1 MTHRFRFTCTR
12 LLPACALAAL
22 LVGPPGFAPSANAAD
37 VTYPGS
43 NLDKGPL
50 WNIDNSLF
58 PAGSLSD
65 NVVTINSGNVGGD
78 VYGNDVDAAFSPVS
92 NNTVILSGGSVGGDI
107 LGGANNGAVTDN
119 NVSISGFG
127 SVLGSVYGGYGA
139 AEGTVNGNDVSIS
152 DSGSV
157 TGNVLGGYSRSVNS
171 HVIGNTVTISGGTV
185 RDIYGGQSGKGNA
198 LNNRVTL
205 DGAASQTNVIYGGRV
220 EQGTARENAVVMK
233 NGSVTLGIF
242 GGIAT
247 ADGGQAQDNHVTM
260 SGGSVGEH
268 LIGGYVQNGSGA
280 ATGNSVIFNGGSVTE
295 NVYGGR
301 SVNGPAQN
309 NSVTMTNGS
318 ANWLLG
324 GYSNSGDA
332 SGNRVEVS
340 GGTLSGGV
348 NGGETTSGNATGN
361 SVDFS
366 NVTATYVQGGYSG
379 SGSATGNSLALHS
392 GTVQN
397 NAFGGYVDS
406 GSGEA
411 SDNSVT
417 FNGGSVTNNIY
428 GGMSAAGLAQNNS
441 VTMTNGSAK
450 WLLGGYSANG
460 NVIGNSVTFNG
471 GSVTNN
477 IYGGM
482 SAAGLAQNNSV
493 TMTNGSA
500 KWLLG
505 GYSANGNVIG
515 NSVNVSGGTLTGVS
529 GGESNSGSATG
540 NIVSISSGTVQSNV
554 NGGFVASGSGKA
566 TGNIVNISGNADLS
580 TATVAGGIS
589 SSDAF
594 TGNTLNKNSDAAV
607 HIARNFASVNFG
619 YSGNANIGEL
629 DSTPTGSALSGVTVN
644 TNANNVSFDGVISG
658 SGPITKTGAGTLI
671 LSGTNTYSGGT
682 TISAGTLSI
691 GSDTNIGSGTNTI
704 GNKGTLLLS
713 GNGTYTNDWTLSGAG
728 SAIATDNNNT
738 LSGVLSGNGGLT
750 KTGAG
755 TLTLTGNNTYAGGT
769 AINDGTLKGNI
780 ASGTDLSIAASAI
793 YDGDNK
799 ARSVGGLNG
808 GGKILNTDGLT
819 VQSGDFA
826 GIIDNSNTSLL
837 KNGAG
842 TLTLTG
848 NNAYTGSTTI
858 SEGTLKGNIASGTDL
873 SIAASAIYDGDNK
886 ARSVGGLNGGGKILN
901 TSGLTVQSGT
911 FGGVIDNSNTS
922 LIKTG
927 AGTLT
932 LTGNNA
938 YTGGTTISEGTLKGN
953 IASGTDLSIAASA
966 TYDGD
971 NKARSVGDLNGGGN
985 IFNTDGL
992 TVQSGT
998 FDGVIDNSNTSL
1010 TKTGAGTLTLTG
1022 NNAYTGS
1029 TTISEGT
1036 LKGNIASG
1044 TDLSIAASATYDG
1057 ANKARSVGGLNGG
1070 GKILNTDGL
1079 TVQSGTFGGV
1089 IGNSNTSLIKTG
1101 AGTLTLTGTN
1111 AYTGSTT
1118 ISEGTLKGNI
1128 ASGTDLSIA
1137 DSATYD
1143 GDNKARSVGG
1153 LNGAG
1158 NILNTD
1164 GLTVQSGDFAGSID
1178 NSNSGLTKTGAGTLT
1193 LSGTNTYTGMT
1204 TVRSGTLALGSDL
1217 TSNQLT
1223 LYGGTVFDRG
1233 SHNHSL
1239 DNGIL
1244 SVNGANGQ
1252 SAMYKGDLSARNATL
1267 NFISPVHPTQPLLRV
1282 TGDADVSGSAC
1293 NVGLAGGTSLA
1304 SGSTLTLLEVDP
1316 DKTLTANNLQRGN
1329 GIVQIGS
1336 TVAHDIT
1343 ADVNLDPTTR
1353 RLNAVTAQV
1362 SPGRATDQ
1370 SKALSEGFL
1379 GGLALNLQGADLV
1392 AGRGMDSA
1400 VRASSGTDD
1409 AERHGFAGFGALS
1422 GGSLRYNTGSHLDM
1436 NSLSLLTGLAW
1447 GIDLAPGRL
1456 TLGAFFEYGN
1466 GSYDTHNSFTNAASV
1481 DGDGN
1486 AYYLGGGILARM
1498 DFVNIGPGRFYAEA
1512 SGRAGKTH
1520 NEYDSSDLRD
1530 AAGRKA
1536 DYDSSSPYYGLHF
1549 GTGYVWN
1556 INDAATLD
1564 LYGKY
1569 FWTRQQGDSVGLST
1583 GEHLSFDDI
1592 NSSRLRFGGR
1602 FAYILNEHVAPYI
1615 GAAWE
1620 HEFDGKARAK
1630 TNGFDIDAP
1639 NLRGN
1644 TGIGELGLSLTPS
1657 ADLPLTIDLGVQG
1670 YTGKHEGVTG
1680 SLMVKWEF

>member
-119 NVSISGFG
+119 NVAISGFG

-139 AEGTVNGNDVSIS
+139 AEGTVNGNDVSIF

-260 SGGSVGEH
+260 SGGAVGEH

-301 SVNGPAQN
+301 SVNGP
-309 NSVTMTNGS
+309 
-318 ANWLLG
+318 
-324 GYSNSGDA
+324 
-332 SGNRVEVS
+332 
-340 GGTLSGGV
+340 
-348 NGGETTSGNATGN
+348 
-361 SVDFS
+361 
-366 NVTATYVQGGYSG
+366 
-379 SGSATGNSLALHS
+379 
-392 GTVQN
+392 
-397 NAFGGYVDS
+397 
-406 GSGEA
+406 
-411 SDNSVT
+411 
-417 FNGGSVTNNIY
+417 
-428 GGMSAAGLAQNNS
+428 
-441 VTMTNGSAK
+441 
-450 WLLGGYSANG
+450 
-460 NVIGNSVTFNG
+460 
-471 GSVTNN
+471 
-477 IYGGM
+477 
-482 SAAGLAQNNSV
+482 AQNNSV

-540 NIVSISSGTVQSNV
+540 NIVSISGGTVQSNV

-580 TATVAGGIS
+580 GAVVAGGS
-589 SSDAF
+589 SPDGDAF
-594 TGNTLNKNSDAAV
+594 TDNTLNKNSDAAV

-619 YSGNANIGEL
+619 YSGTANIGEL

-658 SGPITKTGAGTLI
+658 SGSITKTGAGTLI

-750 KTGAG
+750 KTGTG

-780 ASGTDLSIAASAI
+780 ASGTDLSIAAGAI

-799 ARSVGGLNG
+799 ARSVDGLNG
-808 GGKILNTDGLT
+808 GGKLLNTSGLT

-826 GIIDNSNTSLL
+826 GIIDNSNTSL
-837 KNGAG
+837 
-842 TLTLTG
+842 
-848 NNAYTGSTTI
+848 I
-858 SEGTLKGNIASGTDL
+858 
-873 SIAASAIYDGDNK
+873 
-886 ARSVGGLNGGGKILN
+886 
-901 TSGLTVQSGT
+901 
-911 FGGVIDNSNTS
+911 
-922 LIKTG
+922 
-927 AGTLT
+927 
-932 LTGNNA
+932 
-938 YTGGTTISEGTLKGN
+938 
-953 IASGTDLSIAASA
+953 
-966 TYDGD
+966 
-971 NKARSVGDLNGGGN
+971 
-985 IFNTDGL
+985 
-992 TVQSGT
+992 
-998 FDGVIDNSNTSL
+998 
-1010 TKTGAGTLTLTG
+1010 KTGAGTLTLTG

-1044 TDLSIAASATYDG
+1044 TDLSIADNATYDG
-1057 ANKARSVGGLNGG
+1057 DNKARSVGGLNGG

-1079 TVQSGTFGGV
+1079 TVQNGTFGGV
-1089 IGNSNTSLIKTG
+1089 IDNSNTS
-1101 AGTLTLTGTN
+1101 
-1111 AYTGSTT
+1111 
-1118 ISEGTLKGNI
+1118 
-1128 ASGTDLSIA
+1128 
-1137 DSATYD
+1137 
-1143 GDNKARSVGG
+1143 
-1153 LNGAG
+1153 
-1158 NILNTD
+1158 
-1164 GLTVQSGDFAGSID
+1164 
-1178 NSNSGLTKTGAGTLT
+1178 LTKTGAGTLT

-1223 LYGGTVFDRG
+1223 LYGGTVFNRG

-1282 TGDADVSGSAC
+1282 TGDADVSGSAY

-1620 HEFDGKARAK
+1620 HEFDGKARAR

-1657 ADLPLTIDLGVQG
+1657 TDLPLTVDLGVQG

>member
-50 WNIDNSLF
+50 WNVDNSLF

-139 AEGTVNGNDVSIS
+139 AEGTVNGNDVSIF

-198 LNNRVTL
+198 LNNSVTL
-205 DGAASQTNVIYGGRV
+205 DGAASQANVIYGGRV

-260 SGGSVGEH
+260 SGGAVGEH

-318 ANWLLG
+318 AKWLLG

-379 SGSATGNSLALHS
+379 SGSATGNSLAIRS

-411 SDNSVT
+411 S
-417 FNGGSVTNNIY
+417 
-428 GGMSAAGLAQNNS
+428 
-441 VTMTNGSAK
+441 
-450 WLLGGYSANG
+450 
-460 NVIGNSVTFNG
+460 GNSVTFNG

-580 TATVAGGIS
+580 GAVVAGGS
-589 SSDAF
+589 SPDGDAF

-658 SGPITKTGAGTLI
+658 SGSITKTGAGTLI

-780 ASGTDLSIAASAI
+780 ASGTDLSIAASTT

-808 GGKILNTDGLT
+808 GGN
-819 VQSGDFA
+819 
-826 GIIDNSNTSLL
+826 
-837 KNGAG
+837 
-842 TLTLTG
+842 
-848 NNAYTGSTTI
+848 
-858 SEGTLKGNIASGTDL
+858 
-873 SIAASAIYDGDNK
+873 
-886 ARSVGGLNGGGKILN
+886 
-901 TSGLTVQSGT
+901 
-911 FGGVIDNSNTS
+911 
-922 LIKTG
+922 
-927 AGTLT
+927 
-932 LTGNNA
+932 
-938 YTGGTTISEGTLKGN
+938 
-953 IASGTDLSIAASA
+953 
-966 TYDGD
+966 
-971 NKARSVGDLNGGGN
+971 
-985 IFNTDGL
+985 
-992 TVQSGT
+992 
-998 FDGVIDNSNTSL
+998 
-1010 TKTGAGTLTLTG
+1010 
-1022 NNAYTGS
+1022 
-1029 TTISEGT
+1029 
-1036 LKGNIASG
+1036 
-1044 TDLSIAASATYDG
+1044 
-1057 ANKARSVGGLNGG
+1057 
-1070 GKILNTDGL
+1070 ILNTDGL

-1101 AGTLTLTGTN
+1101 AGTLTLTGNN

-1204 TVRSGTLALGSDL
+1204 TVRSGTLALGNDL

-1620 HEFDGKARAK
+1620 HEFDGKARAT

-1639 NLRGN
+1639 NLHGN

>member
-50 WNIDNSLF
+50 WNIGNSLF

-65 NVVTINSGNVGGD
+65 NKVTINSGNVSGD

-139 AEGTVNGNDVSIS
+139 AEGTVNGNDVSIF

-198 LNNRVTL
+198 LNNSVTL
-205 DGAASQTNVIYGGRV
+205 DGAASQANVIYGGRV

-260 SGGSVGEH
+260 SGGAVGEH
-268 LIGGYVQNGSGA
+268 LIGGYVQNGNGA

-324 GYSNSGDA
+324 GYSDSGDA

-348 NGGETTSGNATGN
+348 NGGETTSGNATDN

-411 SDNSVT
+411 SD
-417 FNGGSVTNNIY
+417 
-428 GGMSAAGLAQNNS
+428 
-441 VTMTNGSAK
+441 
-450 WLLGGYSANG
+450 
-460 NVIGNSVTFNG
+460 NSVTFNG

-658 SGPITKTGAGTLI
+658 SGSITKTGAGTLI

-750 KTGAG
+750 KTGTG
-755 TLTLTGNNTYAGGT
+755 TLTLTGNNAYTGST
-769 AINDGTLKGNI
+769 TISDGTLKGNI
-780 ASGTDLSIAASAI
+780 ASGTDLSIAAS
-793 YDGDNK
+793 
-799 ARSVGGLNG
+799 
-808 GGKILNTDGLT
+808 T
-819 VQSGDFA
+819 
-826 GIIDNSNTSLL
+826 
-837 KNGAG
+837 
-842 TLTLTG
+842 
-848 NNAYTGSTTI
+848 
-858 SEGTLKGNIASGTDL
+858 
-873 SIAASAIYDGDNK
+873 
-886 ARSVGGLNGGGKILN
+886 
-901 TSGLTVQSGT
+901 
-911 FGGVIDNSNTS
+911 
-922 LIKTG
+922 
-927 AGTLT
+927 
-932 LTGNNA
+932 
-938 YTGGTTISEGTLKGN
+938 
-953 IASGTDLSIAASA
+953 

-985 IFNTDGL
+985 
-992 TVQSGT
+992 
-998 FDGVIDNSNTSL
+998 
-1010 TKTGAGTLTLTG
+1010 
-1022 NNAYTGS
+1022 
-1029 TTISEGT
+1029 
-1036 LKGNIASG
+1036 
-1044 TDLSIAASATYDG
+1044 
-1057 ANKARSVGGLNGG
+1057 
-1070 GKILNTDGL
+1070 ILNTDGL

-1343 ADVNLDPTTR
+1343 ADVNLDPTTG

-1370 SKALSEGFL
+1370 SKALPKGFL

-1620 HEFDGKARAK
+1620 HEFDGKARAT

-1639 NLRGN
+1639 NLHGN
-1644 TGIGELGLSLTPS
+1644 TGIGELGISLTPS
-1657 ADLPLTIDLGVQG
+1657 ADLPLTVDLGVQG

>member
-119 NVSISGFG
+119 NVAISGFG

-139 AEGTVNGNDVSIS
+139 AEGTVNGNDVSIF

-260 SGGSVGEH
+260 SGGAVGEH

-324 GYSNSGDA
+324 GYSDSGDV
-332 SGNRVEVS
+332 SGNSVNVS

-379 SGSATGNSLALHS
+379 SGSATGNSLAIRS

-411 SDNSVT
+411 SGNSVT
-417 FNGGSVTNNIY
+417 FNGGSVANNIY
-428 GGMSAAGLAQNNS
+428 GGMSAAGLVQSNS
-441 VTMTNGSAK
+441 VIMTNGSAK
-450 WLLGGYSANG
+450 WLLGGYS
-460 NVIGNSVTFNG
+460 NSGDV
-471 GSVTNN
+471 S
-477 IYGGM
+477 
-482 SAAGLAQNNSV
+482 
-493 TMTNGSA
+493 
-500 KWLLG
+500 
-505 GYSANGNVIG
+505 G

-540 NIVSISSGTVQSNV
+540 NIVSISGGTVQSNV

-658 SGPITKTGAGTLI
+658 SGSITKTGAGTLI
-671 LSGTNTYSGGT
+671 LSGTNTYYGGT

-793 YDGDNK
+793 YGGDNK
-799 ARSVGGLNG
+799 AHSVGGLNG

-826 GIIDNSNTSLL
+826 GFIDNSNTSLT
-837 KNGAG
+837 KTGAG

-901 TSGLTVQSGT
+901 TDGLTVQSGD
-911 FGGVIDNSNTS
+911 FAGIIDNSNTS
-922 LIKTG
+922 LTKTG

-938 YTGGTTISEGTLKGN
+938 YTGSTTISDGTLKGN

-971 NKARSVGDLNGGGN
+971 NKARSVGGLNGGGK
-985 IFNTDGL
+985 ILNTDGL
-992 TVQSGT
+992 TVQNGT
-998 FDGVIDNSNTSL
+998 FGGVIDNSNTSL
-1010 TKTGAGTLTLTG
+1010 TKTGAGTLTLTR
-1022 NNAYTGS
+1022 NNAYTGG

-1044 TDLSIAASATYDG
+1044 TDLSIVDNATYDG
-1057 ANKARSVGGLNGG
+1057 DNKARSVGGLNGG
-1070 GKILNTDGL
+1070 GNILNTDGL

-1343 ADVNLDPTTR
+1343 ADVNLDPTIG
-1353 RLNAVTAQV
+1353 RLSAVTAQV

>member
-139 AEGTVNGNDVSIS
+139 AEGTVNGNDVSIF

-171 HVIGNTVTISGGTV
+171 HVIENTVTISGGTV

-198 LNNRVTL
+198 LNNSVTL
-205 DGAASQTNVIYGGRV
+205 DGAVSQANVIYGGRV

-260 SGGSVGEH
+260 SGGAVGEH

-324 GYSNSGDA
+324 GYS
-332 SGNRVEVS
+332 
-340 GGTLSGGV
+340 
-348 NGGETTSGNATGN
+348 
-361 SVDFS
+361 
-366 NVTATYVQGGYSG
+366 
-379 SGSATGNSLALHS
+379 
-392 GTVQN
+392 
-397 NAFGGYVDS
+397 
-406 GSGEA
+406 
-411 SDNSVT
+411 
-417 FNGGSVTNNIY
+417 
-428 GGMSAAGLAQNNS
+428 
-441 VTMTNGSAK
+441 
-450 WLLGGYSANG
+450 
-460 NVIGNSVTFNG
+460 
-471 GSVTNN
+471 
-477 IYGGM
+477 
-482 SAAGLAQNNSV
+482 
-493 TMTNGSA
+493 
-500 KWLLG
+500 
-505 GYSANGNVIG
+505 ANGNVIG

-540 NIVSISSGTVQSNV
+540 NIVSISGGTVQSNV

-580 TATVAGGIS
+580 GAVVAGGS
-589 SSDAF
+589 SPDGDAF
-594 TGNTLNKNSDAAV
+594 TDNTLNKNSDAAV
-607 HIARNFASVNFG
+607 HLARNFASVNFG
-619 YSGNANIGEL
+619 YSGTANIGEL

-658 SGPITKTGAGTLI
+658 SGSITKTGAGTLI

-755 TLTLTGNNTYAGGT
+755 TLTL
-769 AINDGTLKGNI
+769 
-780 ASGTDLSIAASAI
+780 
-793 YDGDNK
+793 
-799 ARSVGGLNG
+799 
-808 GGKILNTDGLT
+808 
-819 VQSGDFA
+819 
-826 GIIDNSNTSLL
+826 
-837 KNGAG
+837 
-842 TLTLTG
+842 
-848 NNAYTGSTTI
+848 
-858 SEGTLKGNIASGTDL
+858 
-873 SIAASAIYDGDNK
+873 
-886 ARSVGGLNGGGKILN
+886 
-901 TSGLTVQSGT
+901 
-911 FGGVIDNSNTS
+911 
-922 LIKTG
+922 
-927 AGTLT
+927 
-932 LTGNNA
+932 
-938 YTGGTTISEGTLKGN
+938 
-953 IASGTDLSIAASA
+953 
-966 TYDGD
+966 
-971 NKARSVGDLNGGGN
+971 
-985 IFNTDGL
+985 
-992 TVQSGT
+992 
-998 FDGVIDNSNTSL
+998 
-1010 TKTGAGTLTLTG
+1010 
-1022 NNAYTGS
+1022 
-1029 TTISEGT
+1029 
-1036 LKGNIASG
+1036 
-1044 TDLSIAASATYDG
+1044 
-1057 ANKARSVGGLNGG
+1057 
-1070 GKILNTDGL
+1070 
-1079 TVQSGTFGGV
+1079 
-1089 IGNSNTSLIKTG
+1089 
-1101 AGTLTLTGTN
+1101 
-1111 AYTGSTT
+1111 
-1118 ISEGTLKGNI
+1118 
-1128 ASGTDLSIA
+1128 
-1137 DSATYD
+1137 
-1143 GDNKARSVGG
+1143 
-1153 LNGAG
+1153 
-1158 NILNTD
+1158 
-1164 GLTVQSGDFAGSID
+1164 
-1178 NSNSGLTKTGAGTLT
+1178 
-1193 LSGTNTYTGMT
+1193 SGTNTYTGMT
-1204 TVRSGTLALGSDL
+1204 TVRSGTLALGSEL

-1304 SGSTLTLLEVDP
+1304 SGSTLTLLDVDP

-1620 HEFDGKARAK
+1620 HEFDGKARAR

-1657 ADLPLTIDLGVQG
+1657 ADLPLTVDLGVQG

>member
-50 WNIDNSLF
+50 WNIGNSLF

-139 AEGTVNGNDVSIS
+139 AEGTVNGNDVSIF

-198 LNNRVTL
+198 LNNSVTL
-205 DGAASQTNVIYGGRV
+205 DGAASQANVIYGGRV

-260 SGGSVGEH
+260 SGGAVGEH

-318 ANWLLG
+318 AKWLLG

-379 SGSATGNSLALHS
+379 SGSATGNSLAIRS

-411 SDNSVT
+411 S
-417 FNGGSVTNNIY
+417 
-428 GGMSAAGLAQNNS
+428 
-441 VTMTNGSAK
+441 
-450 WLLGGYSANG
+450 
-460 NVIGNSVTFNG
+460 GNSVTFNG

-540 NIVSISSGTVQSNV
+540 NIVSISGGTVQSNV

-580 TATVAGGIS
+580 GAVVAGGS
-589 SSDAF
+589 SPDGDAF
-594 TGNTLNKNSDAAV
+594 TDNTLNKNSDAAV

-619 YSGNANIGEL
+619 YSGTANIGEL

-658 SGPITKTGAGTLI
+658 SGSITKTGAGTLI

-728 SAIATDNNNT
+728 STIATDNNNT
-738 LSGVLSGNGGLT
+738 LSGVLSGNG
-750 KTGAG
+750 
-755 TLTLTGNNTYAGGT
+755 
-769 AINDGTLKGNI
+769 
-780 ASGTDLSIAASAI
+780 
-793 YDGDNK
+793 
-799 ARSVGGLNG
+799 
-808 GGKILNTDGLT
+808 
-819 VQSGDFA
+819 
-826 GIIDNSNTSLL
+826 
-837 KNGAG
+837 
-842 TLTLTG
+842 
-848 NNAYTGSTTI
+848 
-858 SEGTLKGNIASGTDL
+858 
-873 SIAASAIYDGDNK
+873 
-886 ARSVGGLNGGGKILN
+886 
-901 TSGLTVQSGT
+901 
-911 FGGVIDNSNTS
+911 
-922 LIKTG
+922 
-927 AGTLT
+927 
-932 LTGNNA
+932 
-938 YTGGTTISEGTLKGN
+938 
-953 IASGTDLSIAASA
+953 
-966 TYDGD
+966 
-971 NKARSVGDLNGGGN
+971 
-985 IFNTDGL
+985 
-992 TVQSGT
+992 
-998 FDGVIDNSNTSL
+998 
-1010 TKTGAGTLTLTG
+1010 
-1022 NNAYTGS
+1022 
-1029 TTISEGT
+1029 
-1036 LKGNIASG
+1036 
-1044 TDLSIAASATYDG
+1044 
-1057 ANKARSVGGLNGG
+1057 
-1070 GKILNTDGL
+1070 
-1079 TVQSGTFGGV
+1079 
-1089 IGNSNTSLIKTG
+1089 
-1101 AGTLTLTGTN
+1101 
-1111 AYTGSTT
+1111 
-1118 ISEGTLKGNI
+1118 
-1128 ASGTDLSIA
+1128 
-1137 DSATYD
+1137 
-1143 GDNKARSVGG
+1143 
-1153 LNGAG
+1153 
-1158 NILNTD
+1158 
-1164 GLTVQSGDFAGSID
+1164 
-1178 NSNSGLTKTGAGTLT
+1178 GLTKTGAGTLT

-1422 GGSLRYNTGSHLDM
+1422 SGSLRYNTGSHLDM

-1620 HEFDGKARAK
+1620 HEFDGKARAR

-1657 ADLPLTIDLGVQG
+1657 ADLPLTVDLGVQG
-1670 YTGKHEGVTG
+1670 YTGKREGVTG

>member
-43 NLDKGPL
+43 NLDKDPL
-50 WNIDNSLF
+50 WNIGNSLF

-139 AEGTVNGNDVSIS
+139 AEGTVNGNDVSIF

-171 HVIGNTVTISGGTV
+171 HVIENTVTISGGTV

-198 LNNRVTL
+198 LNNSVTL
-205 DGAASQTNVIYGGRV
+205 DGAVSQANVIYGGRV

-324 GYSNSGDA
+324 GYSDSGDV
-332 SGNRVEVS
+332 SGNSVNVS

-460 NVIGNSVTFNG
+460 NVIGNSV
-471 GSVTNN
+471 N
-477 IYGGM
+477 I
-482 SAAGLAQNNSV
+482 
-493 TMTNGSA
+493 
-500 KWLLG
+500 
-505 GYSANGNVIG
+505 
-515 NSVNVSGGTLTGVS
+515 SGGTLTGVS

-658 SGPITKTGAGTLI
+658 SGSITKTGAGTLI

-750 KTGAG
+750 KTGTG
-755 TLTLTGNNTYAGGT
+755 TLTLTGNNAYTGST
-769 AINDGTLKGNI
+769 TISDGTLKGNI
-780 ASGTDLSIAASAI
+780 ASGTDLSIADSAI

-808 GGKILNTDGLT
+808 AGKILNTNGLT

-873 SIAASAIYDGDNK
+873 SIVDNATYDGDNK
-886 ARSVGGLNGGGKILN
+886 ARSVGGLNGGGNILN
-901 TSGLTVQSGT
+901 TDGLTVQSGT
-911 FGGVIDNSNTS
+911 FGGVIGNSNTS

-932 LTGNNA
+932 LTG
-938 YTGGTTISEGTLKGN
+938 T
-953 IASGTDLSIAASA
+953 
-966 TYDGD
+966 
-971 NKARSVGDLNGGGN
+971 
-985 IFNTDGL
+985 
-992 TVQSGT
+992 
-998 FDGVIDNSNTSL
+998 
-1010 TKTGAGTLTLTG
+1010 
-1022 NNAYTGS
+1022 NAYTGS

-1044 TDLSIAASATYDG
+1044 TDLSIAASTTYDG
-1057 ANKARSVGGLNGG
+1057 DNKARSVGDLNGDG
-1070 GKILNTDGL
+1070 NILNTDGL

-1670 YTGKHEGVTG
+1670 STGKHEGVTG

>member
-50 WNIDNSLF
+50 WNIGNSLF

-139 AEGTVNGNDVSIS
+139 AEGTVNGNDVSIF

-171 HVIGNTVTISGGTV
+171 HVIENTVTISGGTV

-198 LNNRVTL
+198 LNNSVTL
-205 DGAASQTNVIYGGRV
+205 DGAVSQANVIYGGRV

-324 GYSNSGDA
+324 GYSDSGDV
-332 SGNRVEVS
+332 SGNSVNVS

-460 NVIGNSVTFNG
+460 NVIGNSV
-471 GSVTNN
+471 N
-477 IYGGM
+477 I
-482 SAAGLAQNNSV
+482 
-493 TMTNGSA
+493 
-500 KWLLG
+500 
-505 GYSANGNVIG
+505 
-515 NSVNVSGGTLTGVS
+515 SGGTLTGVS

-658 SGPITKTGAGTLI
+658 SGSITKTGAGTLI

-750 KTGAG
+750 KTGTG
-755 TLTLTGNNTYAGGT
+755 TLTLTGNNAYTGST
-769 AINDGTLKGNI
+769 TISDGTLKGNI
-780 ASGTDLSIAASAI
+780 ASGTDLSIADSAI

-808 GGKILNTDGLT
+808 AGKILNTNGLT

-873 SIAASAIYDGDNK
+873 SIAAS
-886 ARSVGGLNGGGKILN
+886 
-901 TSGLTVQSGT
+901 T
-911 FGGVIDNSNTS
+911 
-922 LIKTG
+922 
-927 AGTLT
+927 
-932 LTGNNA
+932 
-938 YTGGTTISEGTLKGN
+938 
-953 IASGTDLSIAASA
+953 

-985 IFNTDGL
+985 ILNTDGL

-998 FDGVIDNSNTSL
+998 FGGVIGNSNTSL
-1010 TKTGAGTLTLTG
+1010 IKTGAGTLTLTG
-1022 NNAYTGS
+1022 TNAYTGS

-1044 TDLSIAASATYDG
+1044 TDLSIAASTTYDG
-1057 ANKARSVGGLNGG
+1057 DNKARSVGDLNGG
-1070 GKILNTDGL
+1070 GNILNTDGLTVQSGTFGGVIGNSNTSLIKTGAGTLTLTGTNAYTGSTTISEGTLKGNIASGTDLSIAASTTYDGDNKARSVGDLNGGGNILNTDGL

-1670 YTGKHEGVTG
+1670 STGKHEGVTG

>member
-411 SDNSVT
+411 SD
-417 FNGGSVTNNIY
+417 
-428 GGMSAAGLAQNNS
+428 
-441 VTMTNGSAK
+441 
-450 WLLGGYSANG
+450 
-460 NVIGNSVTFNG
+460 NSVTFNG

>member
-50 WNIDNSLF
+50 WNIGNSLF

-65 NVVTINSGNVGGD
+65 NKVTINSGNVSGD

-139 AEGTVNGNDVSIS
+139 AEGTVNGNDVSIF

-157 TGNVLGGYSRSVNS
+157 TGNVLGGYSRSVKS
-171 HVIGNTVTISGGTV
+171 HVIENTVTISGGTV

-198 LNNRVTL
+198 LNNSVTL
-205 DGAASQTNVIYGGRV
+205 DGAVSQANVIYGGRV

-324 GYSNSGDA
+324 GYS
-332 SGNRVEVS
+332 
-340 GGTLSGGV
+340 
-348 NGGETTSGNATGN
+348 
-361 SVDFS
+361 
-366 NVTATYVQGGYSG
+366 
-379 SGSATGNSLALHS
+379 
-392 GTVQN
+392 
-397 NAFGGYVDS
+397 
-406 GSGEA
+406 
-411 SDNSVT
+411 
-417 FNGGSVTNNIY
+417 
-428 GGMSAAGLAQNNS
+428 
-441 VTMTNGSAK
+441 
-450 WLLGGYSANG
+450 
-460 NVIGNSVTFNG
+460 
-471 GSVTNN
+471 
-477 IYGGM
+477 
-482 SAAGLAQNNSV
+482 
-493 TMTNGSA
+493 
-500 KWLLG
+500 
-505 GYSANGNVIG
+505 ANGNVIG

-540 NIVSISSGTVQSNV
+540 NIVSISGGTVQSNV

-580 TATVAGGIS
+580 GAVVAGGS
-589 SSDAF
+589 SPDGDAF
-594 TGNTLNKNSDAAV
+594 TDNTLNKNSDAAV
-607 HIARNFASVNFG
+607 HLARNFASVNFG
-619 YSGNANIGEL
+619 YSGTANIGEL
-629 DSTPTGSALSGVTVN
+629 DSTPPGSAVSGVSVN
-644 TNANNVSFDGVISG
+644 PHANHVSFDGVISG
-658 SGPITKTGAGTLI
+658 SGSITKTGAGTLI

-755 TLTLTGNNTYAGGT
+755 TLTL
-769 AINDGTLKGNI
+769 
-780 ASGTDLSIAASAI
+780 
-793 YDGDNK
+793 
-799 ARSVGGLNG
+799 
-808 GGKILNTDGLT
+808 
-819 VQSGDFA
+819 
-826 GIIDNSNTSLL
+826 
-837 KNGAG
+837 
-842 TLTLTG
+842 
-848 NNAYTGSTTI
+848 
-858 SEGTLKGNIASGTDL
+858 
-873 SIAASAIYDGDNK
+873 
-886 ARSVGGLNGGGKILN
+886 
-901 TSGLTVQSGT
+901 
-911 FGGVIDNSNTS
+911 
-922 LIKTG
+922 
-927 AGTLT
+927 
-932 LTGNNA
+932 
-938 YTGGTTISEGTLKGN
+938 
-953 IASGTDLSIAASA
+953 
-966 TYDGD
+966 
-971 NKARSVGDLNGGGN
+971 
-985 IFNTDGL
+985 
-992 TVQSGT
+992 
-998 FDGVIDNSNTSL
+998 
-1010 TKTGAGTLTLTG
+1010 
-1022 NNAYTGS
+1022 
-1029 TTISEGT
+1029 
-1036 LKGNIASG
+1036 
-1044 TDLSIAASATYDG
+1044 
-1057 ANKARSVGGLNGG
+1057 
-1070 GKILNTDGL
+1070 
-1079 TVQSGTFGGV
+1079 
-1089 IGNSNTSLIKTG
+1089 
-1101 AGTLTLTGTN
+1101 
-1111 AYTGSTT
+1111 
-1118 ISEGTLKGNI
+1118 
-1128 ASGTDLSIA
+1128 
-1137 DSATYD
+1137 
-1143 GDNKARSVGG
+1143 
-1153 LNGAG
+1153 
-1158 NILNTD
+1158 
-1164 GLTVQSGDFAGSID
+1164 
-1178 NSNSGLTKTGAGTLT
+1178 
-1193 LSGTNTYTGMT
+1193 SGTNTYTGMT
-1204 TVRSGTLALGSDL
+1204 TVRSGTLALGSEL

-1304 SGSTLTLLEVDP
+1304 SGSTLTLLDVDP

-1343 ADVNLDPTTR
+1343 TDVALDPTTG
-1353 RLNAVTAQV
+1353 RLSAVTAQV

-1620 HEFDGKARAK
+1620 H
-1630 TNGFDIDAP
+1630 
-1639 NLRGN
+1639 
-1644 TGIGELGLSLTPS
+1644 
-1657 ADLPLTIDLGVQG
+1657 
-1670 YTGKHEGVTG
+1670 
-1680 SLMVKWEF
+1680 

>member
-1 MTHRFRFTCTR
+1 MKPLIFSTARRAVCLVSPFLALSLACCAVARAEPTLTPPARASDVDVAPGRVSFATRTVDPTASDKNKIIDTGNYGDEVVGSSASGDAVRNVLSMTGGQATSLT
-12 LLPACALAAL
+12 
-22 LVGPPGFAPSANAAD
+22 GGMTTSGNAAD
-37 VTYPGS
+37 NVITVSGGRVVNEIRGGAAMRGDALENSIVIGS
-43 NLDKGPL
+43 GVKVG
-50 WNIDNSLF
+50 
-58 PAGSLSD
+58 
-65 NVVTINSGNVGGD
+65 NSGNTGFVFGGWTDDGNALGNSVRISGVVDQMVYGGYSSRGFAGQNYVAMEGGSTTTVMGGYCIQGDADGNSVEISGGD
-78 VYGNDVDAAFSPVS
+78 VTMSVLGGRSDSGSASGNSVEISGGVATAADGGVGATTADNRVVMSGGQVRGRLTGGSANTGPAEGNSIEISGGSVGSFAVPGSGAFGGVATNDTASMNTVAVS
-92 NNTVILSGGSVGGDI
+92 GGTVTGSVMGGSSYSGIAEKNSVILSGGTVTGIVTGG
-107 LGGANNGAVTDN
+107 GTDN
-119 NVSISGFG
+119 G
-127 SVLGSVYGGYGA
+127 SA
-139 AEGTVNGNDVSIS
+139 IN
-152 DSGSV
+152 
-157 TGNVLGGYSRSVNS
+157 
-171 HVIGNTVTISGGTV
+171 NTVSISGGTV
-185 RDIYGGQSGKGNA
+185 HG
-198 LNNRVTL
+198 
-205 DGAASQTNVIYGGRV
+205 
-220 EQGTARENAVVMK
+220 
-233 NGSVTLGIF
+233 
-242 GGIAT
+242 
-247 ADGGQAQDNHVTM
+247 
-260 SGGSVGEH
+260 
-268 LIGGYVQNGSGA
+268 
-280 ATGNSVIFNGGSVTE
+280 
-295 NVYGGR
+295 
-301 SVNGPAQN
+301 
-309 NSVTMTNGS
+309 
-318 ANWLLG
+318 
-324 GYSNSGDA
+324 
-332 SGNRVEVS
+332 
-340 GGTLSGGV
+340 
-348 NGGETTSGNATGN
+348 
-361 SVDFS
+361 
-366 NVTATYVQGGYSG
+366 
-379 SGSATGNSLALHS
+379 
-392 GTVQN
+392 
-397 NAFGGYVDS
+397 
-406 GSGEA
+406 
-411 SDNSVT
+411 
-417 FNGGSVTNNIY
+417 
-428 GGMSAAGLAQNNS
+428 
-441 VTMTNGSAK
+441 
-450 WLLGGYSANG
+450 
-460 NVIGNSVTFNG
+460 
-471 GSVTNN
+471 
-477 IYGGM
+477 
-482 SAAGLAQNNSV
+482 
-493 TMTNGSA
+493 
-500 KWLLG
+500 
-505 GYSANGNVIG
+505 
-515 NSVNVSGGTLTGVS
+515 
-529 GGESNSGSATG
+529 
-540 NIVSISSGTVQSNV
+540 NV
-554 NGGFVASGSGKA
+554 NGGFVASDNGKA
-566 TGNIVNISGNADLS
+566 TGNIVNISGKADLS
-580 TATVAGGIS
+580 GAVVAGGS
-589 SSDAF
+589 SPDGDAF
-594 TGNTLNKNSDAAV
+594 TDNTLNKNSDAAV

-619 YSGNANIGEL
+619 YSGTANIGEL

-658 SGPITKTGAGTLI
+658 SGSITKTGAGTLI

-682 TISAGTLSI
+682 TISAGILSI

-750 KTGAG
+750 KTG
-755 TLTLTGNNTYAGGT
+755 T
-769 AINDGTLKGNI
+769 
-780 ASGTDLSIAASAI
+780 
-793 YDGDNK
+793 
-799 ARSVGGLNG
+799 
-808 GGKILNTDGLT
+808 
-819 VQSGDFA
+819 
-826 GIIDNSNTSLL
+826 
-837 KNGAG
+837 
-842 TLTLTG
+842 
-848 NNAYTGSTTI
+848 
-858 SEGTLKGNIASGTDL
+858 
-873 SIAASAIYDGDNK
+873 
-886 ARSVGGLNGGGKILN
+886 
-901 TSGLTVQSGT
+901 
-911 FGGVIDNSNTS
+911 
-922 LIKTG
+922 
-927 AGTLT
+927 
-932 LTGNNA
+932 
-938 YTGGTTISEGTLKGN
+938 
-953 IASGTDLSIAASA
+953 
-966 TYDGD
+966 
-971 NKARSVGDLNGGGN
+971 
-985 IFNTDGL
+985 
-992 TVQSGT
+992 
-998 FDGVIDNSNTSL
+998 
-1010 TKTGAGTLTLTG
+1010 
-1022 NNAYTGS
+1022 
-1029 TTISEGT
+1029 
-1036 LKGNIASG
+1036 
-1044 TDLSIAASATYDG
+1044 
-1057 ANKARSVGGLNGG
+1057 
-1070 GKILNTDGL
+1070 
-1079 TVQSGTFGGV
+1079 
-1089 IGNSNTSLIKTG
+1089 
-1101 AGTLTLTGTN
+1101 
-1111 AYTGSTT
+1111 
-1118 ISEGTLKGNI
+1118 
-1128 ASGTDLSIA
+1128 
-1137 DSATYD
+1137 
-1143 GDNKARSVGG
+1143 
-1153 LNGAG
+1153 
-1158 NILNTD
+1158 
-1164 GLTVQSGDFAGSID
+1164 
-1178 NSNSGLTKTGAGTLT
+1178 GTLT

-1530 AAGRKA
+1530 VAGRKA

-1620 HEFDGKARAK
+1620 HEFDGKARAR

-1657 ADLPLTIDLGVQG
+1657 ADLPLTVDLGVQG
-1670 YTGKHEGVTG
+1670 YTGKREGVTG

>member
-139 AEGTVNGNDVSIS
+139 AEGTVNGNDVSIF

-185 RDIYGGQSGKGNA
+185 KDIYGGQSGKGNA

-205 DGAASQTNVIYGGRV
+205 DGAASQANVIYGGRV

-247 ADGGQAQDNHVTM
+247 VDGGQAQDNHVTM
-260 SGGSVGEH
+260 SGGAVGEH
-268 LIGGYVQNGSGA
+268 LIGGYVQNGNGA

-318 ANWLLG
+318 AKWLLG

-379 SGSATGNSLALHS
+379 SGSATGNSLAIRS

-411 SDNSVT
+411 S
-417 FNGGSVTNNIY
+417 
-428 GGMSAAGLAQNNS
+428 
-441 VTMTNGSAK
+441 
-450 WLLGGYSANG
+450 
-460 NVIGNSVTFNG
+460 GNSVTFNG
-471 GSVTNN
+471 GSVANN

-515 NSVNVSGGTLTGVS
+515 NSVNVSGGT
-529 GGESNSGSATG
+529 
-540 NIVSISSGTVQSNV
+540 VQSNV

-580 TATVAGGIS
+580 GAVVAGGS
-589 SSDAF
+589 SPDGDAF
-594 TGNTLNKNSDAAV
+594 TDNTLNKNSDATV
-607 HIARNFASVNFG
+607 NIARNFASVNFG
-619 YSGNANIGEL
+619 YSGTANIGEL

-658 SGPITKTGAGTLI
+658 SGSMTKAGAGTLI

-750 KTGAG
+750 KTGTG

-808 GGKILNTDGLT
+808 GGKILNTDCLT
-819 VQSGDFA
+819 VQ
-826 GIIDNSNTSLL
+826 N
-837 KNGAG
+837 
-842 TLTLTG
+842 
-848 NNAYTGSTTI
+848 
-858 SEGTLKGNIASGTDL
+858 
-873 SIAASAIYDGDNK
+873 
-886 ARSVGGLNGGGKILN
+886 
-901 TSGLTVQSGT
+901 GT
-911 FGGVIDNSNTS
+911 FG
-922 LIKTG
+922 
-927 AGTLT
+927 
-932 LTGNNA
+932 
-938 YTGGTTISEGTLKGN
+938 
-953 IASGTDLSIAASA
+953 
-966 TYDGD
+966 
-971 NKARSVGDLNGGGN
+971 
-985 IFNTDGL
+985 
-992 TVQSGT
+992 
-998 FDGVIDNSNTSL
+998 GVIDNSNTSL

-1022 NNAYTGS
+1022 NNAYTSG

-1044 TDLSIAASATYDG
+1044 TDLSIVDSAIYDG
-1057 ANKARSVGGLNGG
+1057 DNKARSVGGLNGG
-1070 GKILNTDGL
+1070 GKILNTDCL
-1079 TVQSGTFGGV
+1079 TVQNGTFGGV
-1089 IGNSNTSLIKTG
+1089 IDNSNTS
-1101 AGTLTLTGTN
+1101 
-1111 AYTGSTT
+1111 
-1118 ISEGTLKGNI
+1118 
-1128 ASGTDLSIA
+1128 
-1137 DSATYD
+1137 
-1143 GDNKARSVGG
+1143 
-1153 LNGAG
+1153 
-1158 NILNTD
+1158 
-1164 GLTVQSGDFAGSID
+1164 
-1178 NSNSGLTKTGAGTLT
+1178 LTKTGAGTLT

-1204 TVRSGTLALGSDL
+1204 TVRSGALALGSDL

-1233 SHNHSL
+1233 SHNHNL

-1620 HEFDGKARAK
+1620 HEFDGKARAT

-1639 NLRGN
+1639 NLHGN

-1670 YTGKHEGVTG
+1670 YTGKREGVTG

>member
-1 MTHRFRFTCTR
+1 M
-12 LLPACALAAL
+12 
-22 LVGPPGFAPSANAAD
+22 
-37 VTYPGS
+37 
-43 NLDKGPL
+43 
-50 WNIDNSLF
+50 
-58 PAGSLSD
+58 
-65 NVVTINSGNVGGD
+65 
-78 VYGNDVDAAFSPVS
+78 
-92 NNTVILSGGSVGGDI
+92 
-107 LGGANNGAVTDN
+107 
-119 NVSISGFG
+119 
-127 SVLGSVYGGYGA
+127 
-139 AEGTVNGNDVSIS
+139 
-152 DSGSV
+152 
-157 TGNVLGGYSRSVNS
+157 
-171 HVIGNTVTISGGTV
+171 
-185 RDIYGGQSGKGNA
+185 
-198 LNNRVTL
+198 TL

-318 ANWLLG
+318 AKWLLG

-379 SGSATGNSLALHS
+379 SGSATGNSLAIRS

-411 SDNSVT
+411 S
-417 FNGGSVTNNIY
+417 
-428 GGMSAAGLAQNNS
+428 
-441 VTMTNGSAK
+441 
-450 WLLGGYSANG
+450 
-460 NVIGNSVTFNG
+460 GNSVTFNG

-540 NIVSISSGTVQSNV
+540 NIVSISGGTVQSNV

-580 TATVAGGIS
+580 GAVVAGGS
-589 SSDAF
+589 SPDGDAF
-594 TGNTLNKNSDAAV
+594 TDNTLNKNSDAAV

-619 YSGNANIGEL
+619 YSGTANIGEL

-658 SGPITKTGAGTLI
+658 SGSITKTGAGTLI

-750 KTGAG
+750 KTG
-755 TLTLTGNNTYAGGT
+755 T
-769 AINDGTLKGNI
+769 
-780 ASGTDLSIAASAI
+780 
-793 YDGDNK
+793 
-799 ARSVGGLNG
+799 
-808 GGKILNTDGLT
+808 
-819 VQSGDFA
+819 
-826 GIIDNSNTSLL
+826 
-837 KNGAG
+837 
-842 TLTLTG
+842 
-848 NNAYTGSTTI
+848 
-858 SEGTLKGNIASGTDL
+858 
-873 SIAASAIYDGDNK
+873 
-886 ARSVGGLNGGGKILN
+886 
-901 TSGLTVQSGT
+901 
-911 FGGVIDNSNTS
+911 
-922 LIKTG
+922 
-927 AGTLT
+927 
-932 LTGNNA
+932 
-938 YTGGTTISEGTLKGN
+938 
-953 IASGTDLSIAASA
+953 
-966 TYDGD
+966 
-971 NKARSVGDLNGGGN
+971 
-985 IFNTDGL
+985 
-992 TVQSGT
+992 
-998 FDGVIDNSNTSL
+998 
-1010 TKTGAGTLTLTG
+1010 
-1022 NNAYTGS
+1022 
-1029 TTISEGT
+1029 
-1036 LKGNIASG
+1036 
-1044 TDLSIAASATYDG
+1044 
-1057 ANKARSVGGLNGG
+1057 
-1070 GKILNTDGL
+1070 
-1079 TVQSGTFGGV
+1079 
-1089 IGNSNTSLIKTG
+1089 
-1101 AGTLTLTGTN
+1101 
-1111 AYTGSTT
+1111 
-1118 ISEGTLKGNI
+1118 
-1128 ASGTDLSIA
+1128 
-1137 DSATYD
+1137 
-1143 GDNKARSVGG
+1143 
-1153 LNGAG
+1153 
-1158 NILNTD
+1158 
-1164 GLTVQSGDFAGSID
+1164 
-1178 NSNSGLTKTGAGTLT
+1178 GTLT

-1293 NVGLAGGTSLA
+1293 NVGLSGGTSLA
-1304 SGSTLTLLEVDP
+1304 AGSTLTLLEVGAG
-1316 DKTLTANNLQRGN
+1316 KMLTANNLRKGG

-1343 ADVNLDPTTR
+1343 TDVALDPTTG

-1615 GAAWE
+1615 GAA
-1620 HEFDGKARAK
+1620 
-1630 TNGFDIDAP
+1630 
-1639 NLRGN
+1639 
-1644 TGIGELGLSLTPS
+1644 
-1657 ADLPLTIDLGVQG
+1657 
-1670 YTGKHEGVTG
+1670 
-1680 SLMVKWEF
+1680 

>member
-139 AEGTVNGNDVSIS
+139 AEGTVNGNDVSIF

-198 LNNRVTL
+198 LNNSVTL
-205 DGAASQTNVIYGGRV
+205 DGAASQANVIYGGRV

-260 SGGSVGEH
+260 SGGAVGEH

-318 ANWLLG
+318 AKWLLG

-460 NVIGNSVTFNG
+460 NVIGNSV
-471 GSVTNN
+471 N
-477 IYGGM
+477 I
-482 SAAGLAQNNSV
+482 
-493 TMTNGSA
+493 
-500 KWLLG
+500 
-505 GYSANGNVIG
+505 
-515 NSVNVSGGTLTGVS
+515 SGGTLTGVS

-540 NIVSISSGTVQSNV
+540 NIVSISGGTVQSNV

-658 SGPITKTGAGTLI
+658 SGSITKTGAGTLI

-682 TISAGTLSI
+682 TISAGTL
-691 GSDTNIGSGTNTI
+691 
-704 GNKGTLLLS
+704 
-713 GNGTYTNDWTLSGAG
+713 
-728 SAIATDNNNT
+728 
-738 LSGVLSGNGGLT
+738 
-750 KTGAG
+750 
-755 TLTLTGNNTYAGGT
+755 
-769 AINDGTLKGNI
+769 KGNI
-780 ASGTDLSIAASAI
+780 ASGTDLSIADSAI

-808 GGKILNTDGLT
+808 AGKILNTNGLT

-837 KNGAG
+837 
-842 TLTLTG
+842 
-848 NNAYTGSTTI
+848 
-858 SEGTLKGNIASGTDL
+858 
-873 SIAASAIYDGDNK
+873 
-886 ARSVGGLNGGGKILN
+886 
-901 TSGLTVQSGT
+901 
-911 FGGVIDNSNTS
+911 
-922 LIKTG
+922 
-927 AGTLT
+927 
-932 LTGNNA
+932 
-938 YTGGTTISEGTLKGN
+938 
-953 IASGTDLSIAASA
+953 
-966 TYDGD
+966 
-971 NKARSVGDLNGGGN
+971 
-985 IFNTDGL
+985 
-992 TVQSGT
+992 
-998 FDGVIDNSNTSL
+998 
-1010 TKTGAGTLTLTG
+1010 
-1022 NNAYTGS
+1022 
-1029 TTISEGT
+1029 
-1036 LKGNIASG
+1036 
-1044 TDLSIAASATYDG
+1044 
-1057 ANKARSVGGLNGG
+1057 
-1070 GKILNTDGL
+1070 
-1079 TVQSGTFGGV
+1079 
-1089 IGNSNTSLIKTG
+1089 
-1101 AGTLTLTGTN
+1101 
-1111 AYTGSTT
+1111 
-1118 ISEGTLKGNI
+1118 
-1128 ASGTDLSIA
+1128 
-1137 DSATYD
+1137 
-1143 GDNKARSVGG
+1143 
-1153 LNGAG
+1153 
-1158 NILNTD
+1158 
-1164 GLTVQSGDFAGSID
+1164 
-1178 NSNSGLTKTGAGTLT
+1178 KTGAGTLT

-1252 SAMYKGDLSARNATL
+1252 SSMYKGDLSARNATL

-1436 NSLSLLTGLAW
+1436 NSLSLLTGLSW

-1620 HEFDGKARAK
+1620 HEFDGKARAT

-1639 NLRGN
+1639 NLHGN
-1644 TGIGELGLSLTPS
+1644 TGIGELGISLTPS
-1657 ADLPLTIDLGVQG
+1657 ADLPLTVDLGVQG
-1670 YTGKHEGVTG
+1670 YTGKREGVTG

>member
-119 NVSISGFG
+119 NVAISGFG

-139 AEGTVNGNDVSIS
+139 AEGTVNGNDVSIF

-205 DGAASQTNVIYGGRV
+205 DGAASQANVIYGGRV

-260 SGGSVGEH
+260 SGGAVGEH

-318 ANWLLG
+318 AKWLLG

-379 SGSATGNSLALHS
+379 SGSATGNSLAIRS

-411 SDNSVT
+411 S
-417 FNGGSVTNNIY
+417 
-428 GGMSAAGLAQNNS
+428 
-441 VTMTNGSAK
+441 
-450 WLLGGYSANG
+450 
-460 NVIGNSVTFNG
+460 GNSVTFNG
-471 GSVTNN
+471 GSVANN

-540 NIVSISSGTVQSNV
+540 NIVSISGGTVQNNV
-554 NGGFVASGSGKA
+554 NGGFVASGSGKT

-580 TATVAGGIS
+580 GAVVAGGS
-589 SSDAF
+589 SPDGDAF
-594 TGNTLNKNSDAAV
+594 TDNTLNKNSDATV
-607 HIARNFASVNFG
+607 NIARNFASVNFG
-619 YSGNANIGEL
+619 YSGTANIGEL

-658 SGPITKTGAGTLI
+658 SGSMTKAGAGTLI

-750 KTGAG
+750 KTGTG

-826 GIIDNSNTSLL
+826 GFIDNSNTS
-837 KNGAG
+837 
-842 TLTLTG
+842 
-848 NNAYTGSTTI
+848 
-858 SEGTLKGNIASGTDL
+858 
-873 SIAASAIYDGDNK
+873 
-886 ARSVGGLNGGGKILN
+886 
-901 TSGLTVQSGT
+901 
-911 FGGVIDNSNTS
+911 
-922 LIKTG
+922 
-927 AGTLT
+927 
-932 LTGNNA
+932 
-938 YTGGTTISEGTLKGN
+938 
-953 IASGTDLSIAASA
+953 
-966 TYDGD
+966 
-971 NKARSVGDLNGGGN
+971 
-985 IFNTDGL
+985 
-992 TVQSGT
+992 
-998 FDGVIDNSNTSL
+998 
-1010 TKTGAGTLTLTG
+1010 
-1022 NNAYTGS
+1022 
-1029 TTISEGT
+1029 
-1036 LKGNIASG
+1036 
-1044 TDLSIAASATYDG
+1044 
-1057 ANKARSVGGLNGG
+1057 
-1070 GKILNTDGL
+1070 
-1079 TVQSGTFGGV
+1079 
-1089 IGNSNTSLIKTG
+1089 
-1101 AGTLTLTGTN
+1101 
-1111 AYTGSTT
+1111 
-1118 ISEGTLKGNI
+1118 
-1128 ASGTDLSIA
+1128 
-1137 DSATYD
+1137 
-1143 GDNKARSVGG
+1143 
-1153 LNGAG
+1153 
-1158 NILNTD
+1158 
-1164 GLTVQSGDFAGSID
+1164 
-1178 NSNSGLTKTGAGTLT
+1178 LTKTGAGTLT

-1204 TVRSGTLALGSDL
+1204 TVRSGTLALGNDL

-1282 TGDADVSGSAC
+1282 TGDADVSGSAY
-1293 NVGLAGGTSLA
+1293 NVGLSGGTSLA
-1304 SGSTLTLLEVDP
+1304 AGSTLTLLEVGAG
-1316 DKTLTANNLQRGN
+1316 KMLTANNLRKGG

-1343 ADVNLDPTTR
+1343 TDVALDPTTG

-1657 ADLPLTIDLGVQG
+1657 ADLPLTVDLGVQG

>member
-50 WNIDNSLF
+50 WNIGNSLF

-139 AEGTVNGNDVSIS
+139 AEGTVNGNDVSIF

-171 HVIGNTVTISGGTV
+171 HVIENTVTISGGTV

-198 LNNRVTL
+198 LNNSVTL
-205 DGAASQTNVIYGGRV
+205 DGAVSQANVIYGGRV

-324 GYSNSGDA
+324 GYSDSGDV
-332 SGNRVEVS
+332 SGNSVNVS

-460 NVIGNSVTFNG
+460 NVIGNS
-471 GSVTNN
+471 
-477 IYGGM
+477 I
-482 SAAGLAQNNSV
+482 
-493 TMTNGSA
+493 
-500 KWLLG
+500 
-505 GYSANGNVIG
+505 
-515 NSVNVSGGTLTGVS
+515 NVSDGTLTGVS

-540 NIVSISSGTVQSNV
+540 NIVSISGGTVQSNV

-658 SGPITKTGAGTLI
+658 SGSITKAGAGTLI

-755 TLTLTGNNTYAGGT
+755 TLTL
-769 AINDGTLKGNI
+769 
-780 ASGTDLSIAASAI
+780 
-793 YDGDNK
+793 
-799 ARSVGGLNG
+799 
-808 GGKILNTDGLT
+808 
-819 VQSGDFA
+819 
-826 GIIDNSNTSLL
+826 
-837 KNGAG
+837 
-842 TLTLTG
+842 
-848 NNAYTGSTTI
+848 
-858 SEGTLKGNIASGTDL
+858 
-873 SIAASAIYDGDNK
+873 
-886 ARSVGGLNGGGKILN
+886 
-901 TSGLTVQSGT
+901 
-911 FGGVIDNSNTS
+911 
-922 LIKTG
+922 
-927 AGTLT
+927 
-932 LTGNNA
+932 
-938 YTGGTTISEGTLKGN
+938 
-953 IASGTDLSIAASA
+953 
-966 TYDGD
+966 
-971 NKARSVGDLNGGGN
+971 
-985 IFNTDGL
+985 
-992 TVQSGT
+992 
-998 FDGVIDNSNTSL
+998 
-1010 TKTGAGTLTLTG
+1010 
-1022 NNAYTGS
+1022 
-1029 TTISEGT
+1029 
-1036 LKGNIASG
+1036 
-1044 TDLSIAASATYDG
+1044 
-1057 ANKARSVGGLNGG
+1057 
-1070 GKILNTDGL
+1070 
-1079 TVQSGTFGGV
+1079 
-1089 IGNSNTSLIKTG
+1089 
-1101 AGTLTLTGTN
+1101 
-1111 AYTGSTT
+1111 
-1118 ISEGTLKGNI
+1118 
-1128 ASGTDLSIA
+1128 
-1137 DSATYD
+1137 
-1143 GDNKARSVGG
+1143 
-1153 LNGAG
+1153 
-1158 NILNTD
+1158 
-1164 GLTVQSGDFAGSID
+1164 
-1178 NSNSGLTKTGAGTLT
+1178 
-1193 LSGTNTYTGMT
+1193 SGTNTYTGMT
-1204 TVRSGTLALGSDL
+1204 TVRSGTLALGSEL

-1244 SVNGANGQ
+1244 SVNGVNGQ

-1282 TGDADVSGSAC
+1282 TGDTDVSGSAC

-1336 TVAHDIT
+1336 TVAHDIN

-1353 RLNAVTAQV
+1353 RLNALTAQV

-1370 SKALSEGFL
+1370 SKALPEGFL

-1657 ADLPLTIDLGVQG
+1657 ADLPLTVDLGVQG

>member
-139 AEGTVNGNDVSIS
+139 AEGTVNGNDVSIF

-198 LNNRVTL
+198 LNNSVTL
-205 DGAASQTNVIYGGRV
+205 DGAASQANVIYGGRV

-260 SGGSVGEH
+260 SGGAVGEH

-318 ANWLLG
+318 AKWLLG

-460 NVIGNSVTFNG
+460 NVIGNSV
-471 GSVTNN
+471 N
-477 IYGGM
+477 I
-482 SAAGLAQNNSV
+482 
-493 TMTNGSA
+493 
-500 KWLLG
+500 
-505 GYSANGNVIG
+505 
-515 NSVNVSGGTLTGVS
+515 SGGTLTGVS

-540 NIVSISSGTVQSNV
+540 NIVSISGGTVQSNV

-658 SGPITKTGAGTLI
+658 SGSITKTGAGTLI

-682 TISAGTLSI
+682 TISAGTL
-691 GSDTNIGSGTNTI
+691 
-704 GNKGTLLLS
+704 
-713 GNGTYTNDWTLSGAG
+713 
-728 SAIATDNNNT
+728 
-738 LSGVLSGNGGLT
+738 
-750 KTGAG
+750 
-755 TLTLTGNNTYAGGT
+755 
-769 AINDGTLKGNI
+769 KGNS
-780 ASGTDLSIAASAI
+780 ASGTDLSIADSAI

-808 GGKILNTDGLT
+808 AGKILNTNGLT

-858 SEGTLKGNIASGTDL
+858 SD
-873 SIAASAIYDGDNK
+873 
-886 ARSVGGLNGGGKILN
+886 
-901 TSGLTVQSGT
+901 
-911 FGGVIDNSNTS
+911 
-922 LIKTG
+922 
-927 AGTLT
+927 
-932 LTGNNA
+932 
-938 YTGGTTISEGTLKGN
+938 
-953 IASGTDLSIAASA
+953 
-966 TYDGD
+966 
-971 NKARSVGDLNGGGN
+971 
-985 IFNTDGL
+985 
-992 TVQSGT
+992 
-998 FDGVIDNSNTSL
+998 
-1010 TKTGAGTLTLTG
+1010 
-1022 NNAYTGS
+1022 
-1029 TTISEGT
+1029 
-1036 LKGNIASG
+1036 
-1044 TDLSIAASATYDG
+1044 
-1057 ANKARSVGGLNGG
+1057 
-1070 GKILNTDGL
+1070 
-1079 TVQSGTFGGV
+1079 
-1089 IGNSNTSLIKTG
+1089 
-1101 AGTLTLTGTN
+1101 
-1111 AYTGSTT
+1111 
-1118 ISEGTLKGNI
+1118 GTLKGNI

-1153 LNGAG
+1153 LNGDG
-1158 NILNTD
+1158 KILNTD
-1164 GLTVQSGDFAGSID
+1164 GLTVQNGTFGGVIDNSNTSLTKTGAGTLTLTRNNAYTGGTTISEGTLKGNIASGTDLSIADSATYDGANKARSVGGLNGGGKILNTNGLTVQSGDFAGIID
-1178 NSNSGLTKTGAGTLT
+1178 NSNTSLLKTGAGTLT

-1252 SAMYKGDLSARNATL
+1252 SSMYKGDLSARNATL

-1436 NSLSLLTGLAW
+1436 NSLSLLTGLSW

-1620 HEFDGKARAK
+1620 HEFDGKARAT

-1639 NLRGN
+1639 NLHGN
-1644 TGIGELGLSLTPS
+1644 TGIGELGISLTPS
-1657 ADLPLTIDLGVQG
+1657 ADLPLTVDLGVQG
-1670 YTGKHEGVTG
+1670 YTGKREGVTG

>member
-139 AEGTVNGNDVSIS
+139 AEGTVNGNDVSIF

-185 RDIYGGQSGKGNA
+185 KDIYGGQSGKGNA

-205 DGAASQTNVIYGGRV
+205 DGAASQANVIYGGRV

-247 ADGGQAQDNHVTM
+247 VDGGQAQDNHVTM
-260 SGGSVGEH
+260 SGGAVGEH
-268 LIGGYVQNGSGA
+268 LIGGYVQNGNGA

-318 ANWLLG
+318 AKWLLG

-379 SGSATGNSLALHS
+379 SGSATGNSLAIRS

-411 SDNSVT
+411 S
-417 FNGGSVTNNIY
+417 
-428 GGMSAAGLAQNNS
+428 
-441 VTMTNGSAK
+441 
-450 WLLGGYSANG
+450 
-460 NVIGNSVTFNG
+460 GNSVTFNG
-471 GSVTNN
+471 GSVANN

-515 NSVNVSGGTLTGVS
+515 NSVNVSGGT
-529 GGESNSGSATG
+529 
-540 NIVSISSGTVQSNV
+540 VQSNV

-580 TATVAGGIS
+580 GAVVAGGS
-589 SSDAF
+589 SPDGDAF
-594 TGNTLNKNSDAAV
+594 TDNTLNKNSDATV
-607 HIARNFASVNFG
+607 NIARNFASVNFG
-619 YSGNANIGEL
+619 YSGTANIGEL

-658 SGPITKTGAGTLI
+658 SGSMTKAGAGTLI

-750 KTGAG
+750 KTGTG

-826 GIIDNSNTSLL
+826 GFIDNSNTS
-837 KNGAG
+837 
-842 TLTLTG
+842 
-848 NNAYTGSTTI
+848 
-858 SEGTLKGNIASGTDL
+858 
-873 SIAASAIYDGDNK
+873 
-886 ARSVGGLNGGGKILN
+886 
-901 TSGLTVQSGT
+901 
-911 FGGVIDNSNTS
+911 
-922 LIKTG
+922 
-927 AGTLT
+927 
-932 LTGNNA
+932 
-938 YTGGTTISEGTLKGN
+938 
-953 IASGTDLSIAASA
+953 
-966 TYDGD
+966 
-971 NKARSVGDLNGGGN
+971 
-985 IFNTDGL
+985 
-992 TVQSGT
+992 
-998 FDGVIDNSNTSL
+998 
-1010 TKTGAGTLTLTG
+1010 
-1022 NNAYTGS
+1022 
-1029 TTISEGT
+1029 
-1036 LKGNIASG
+1036 
-1044 TDLSIAASATYDG
+1044 
-1057 ANKARSVGGLNGG
+1057 
-1070 GKILNTDGL
+1070 
-1079 TVQSGTFGGV
+1079 
-1089 IGNSNTSLIKTG
+1089 
-1101 AGTLTLTGTN
+1101 
-1111 AYTGSTT
+1111 
-1118 ISEGTLKGNI
+1118 
-1128 ASGTDLSIA
+1128 
-1137 DSATYD
+1137 
-1143 GDNKARSVGG
+1143 
-1153 LNGAG
+1153 
-1158 NILNTD
+1158 
-1164 GLTVQSGDFAGSID
+1164 
-1178 NSNSGLTKTGAGTLT
+1178 LTKTGAGTLT

-1204 TVRSGTLALGSDL
+1204 TVRSGALALGSDL

-1233 SHNHSL
+1233 SHNHNL

-1620 HEFDGKARAK
+1620 HEFDGKARAT

-1639 NLRGN
+1639 NLHGN

-1670 YTGKHEGVTG
+1670 YTGKREGVTG

>member
-50 WNIDNSLF
+50 WNIGNSLF

-205 DGAASQTNVIYGGRV
+205 DGAASQANVIYGGRV

-268 LIGGYVQNGSGA
+268 LIGGYVQNGNGA

-301 SVNGPAQN
+301 SVNGPAQS

-318 ANWLLG
+318 AKWLLG

-379 SGSATGNSLALHS
+379 SGSATGNSLAIRS

-411 SDNSVT
+411 S
-417 FNGGSVTNNIY
+417 
-428 GGMSAAGLAQNNS
+428 
-441 VTMTNGSAK
+441 
-450 WLLGGYSANG
+450 
-460 NVIGNSVTFNG
+460 GNSVTFNG

-540 NIVSISSGTVQSNV
+540 NIVSISGGTVQSNV

-580 TATVAGGIS
+580 GAVVAGGS
-589 SSDAF
+589 SPDGDAF
-594 TGNTLNKNSDAAV
+594 TDNTLNKNSDAAV
-607 HIARNFASVNFG
+607 HLARNFASVNFG
-619 YSGNANIGEL
+619 YSGTANIGEL

-658 SGPITKTGAGTLI
+658 SG
-671 LSGTNTYSGGT
+671 
-682 TISAGTLSI
+682 SI
-691 GSDTNIGSGTNTI
+691 
-704 GNKGTLLLS
+704 
-713 GNGTYTNDWTLSGAG
+713 
-728 SAIATDNNNT
+728 
-738 LSGVLSGNGGLT
+738 
-750 KTGAG
+750 
-755 TLTLTGNNTYAGGT
+755 
-769 AINDGTLKGNI
+769 
-780 ASGTDLSIAASAI
+780 
-793 YDGDNK
+793 
-799 ARSVGGLNG
+799 
-808 GGKILNTDGLT
+808 
-819 VQSGDFA
+819 
-826 GIIDNSNTSLL
+826 
-837 KNGAG
+837 
-842 TLTLTG
+842 
-848 NNAYTGSTTI
+848 
-858 SEGTLKGNIASGTDL
+858 
-873 SIAASAIYDGDNK
+873 
-886 ARSVGGLNGGGKILN
+886 
-901 TSGLTVQSGT
+901 
-911 FGGVIDNSNTS
+911 
-922 LIKTG
+922 
-927 AGTLT
+927 
-932 LTGNNA
+932 
-938 YTGGTTISEGTLKGN
+938 
-953 IASGTDLSIAASA
+953 
-966 TYDGD
+966 
-971 NKARSVGDLNGGGN
+971 
-985 IFNTDGL
+985 
-992 TVQSGT
+992 
-998 FDGVIDNSNTSL
+998 
-1010 TKTGAGTLTLTG
+1010 
-1022 NNAYTGS
+1022 
-1029 TTISEGT
+1029 
-1036 LKGNIASG
+1036 
-1044 TDLSIAASATYDG
+1044 
-1057 ANKARSVGGLNGG
+1057 
-1070 GKILNTDGL
+1070 
-1079 TVQSGTFGGV
+1079 
-1089 IGNSNTSLIKTG
+1089 
-1101 AGTLTLTGTN
+1101 
-1111 AYTGSTT
+1111 
-1118 ISEGTLKGNI
+1118 
-1128 ASGTDLSIA
+1128 
-1137 DSATYD
+1137 
-1143 GDNKARSVGG
+1143 
-1153 LNGAG
+1153 
-1158 NILNTD
+1158 
-1164 GLTVQSGDFAGSID
+1164 
-1178 NSNSGLTKTGAGTLT
+1178 TKTGAGTLT

-1204 TVRSGTLALGSDL
+1204 TVRSGTLALGSEL

-1244 SVNGANGQ
+1244 SVNGVNGQ

-1282 TGDADVSGSAC
+1282 TGDTDVSGSAY
-1293 NVGLAGGTSLA
+1293 NVGLSGGTSLA
-1304 SGSTLTLLEVDP
+1304 AGSTLTLLEVGAG
-1316 DKTLTANNLQRGN
+1316 KMLTANNLRKGG

-1343 ADVNLDPTTR
+1343 TDVALDPTTG
-1353 RLNAVTAQV
+1353 RLSAVTAQV

-1620 HEFDGKARAK
+1620 HEFDGKARAR

-1657 ADLPLTIDLGVQG
+1657 ADLPLTVDLGVQG

>member
-50 WNIDNSLF
+50 WNIGNSLF

-205 DGAASQTNVIYGGRV
+205 DGAASQANVIYGGRV

-247 ADGGQAQDNHVTM
+247 VDGGQAQDNHVTM
-260 SGGSVGEH
+260 SGGAVGEH
-268 LIGGYVQNGSGA
+268 LIGGYVQNGNGA

-318 ANWLLG
+318 AKWLLG

-379 SGSATGNSLALHS
+379 SGSATGNSLAIRS

-411 SDNSVT
+411 S
-417 FNGGSVTNNIY
+417 
-428 GGMSAAGLAQNNS
+428 
-441 VTMTNGSAK
+441 
-450 WLLGGYSANG
+450 
-460 NVIGNSVTFNG
+460 GNSVTFNG
-471 GSVTNN
+471 GSVANN

-540 NIVSISSGTVQSNV
+540 NIVSISGGTVQSNV

-580 TATVAGGIS
+580 GAVVAGGS
-589 SSDAF
+589 SPDGDAF
-594 TGNTLNKNSDAAV
+594 TDNTLNKNSDATV
-607 HIARNFASVNFG
+607 NIARNFASVNFG
-619 YSGNANIGEL
+619 YSGTANIGEL

-658 SGPITKTGAGTLI
+658 SGSMTKAGAGTLI

-750 KTGAG
+750 KTGTG

-808 GGKILNTDGLT
+808 GGKILNTDCLT
-819 VQSGDFA
+819 VQNGTF
-826 GIIDNSNTSLL
+826 GGVIDNSNTSLT
-837 KNGAG
+837 KTGAG

-848 NNAYTGSTTI
+848 NNAYTGGTTV

-873 SIAASAIYDGDNK
+873 SIVDNAIYDGDNK

-901 TSGLTVQSGT
+901 TDCLTVQNGTFGGVIDNSNTSLTKTGAGTLTLTGNNAYTSGTTISEGTLKGNIASGTDLSIAAGAIYDGDNKARSVGGLNGGGKILNTDGLTVQSGA

-927 AGTLT
+927 TGTLT

-938 YTGGTTISEGTLKGN
+938 YTGGTTINAGTLKGN

-998 FDGVIDNSNTSL
+998 FGGVIDNSNTS
-1010 TKTGAGTLTLTG
+1010 
-1022 NNAYTGS
+1022 
-1029 TTISEGT
+1029 
-1036 LKGNIASG
+1036 
-1044 TDLSIAASATYDG
+1044 
-1057 ANKARSVGGLNGG
+1057 
-1070 GKILNTDGL
+1070 
-1079 TVQSGTFGGV
+1079 
-1089 IGNSNTSLIKTG
+1089 
-1101 AGTLTLTGTN
+1101 
-1111 AYTGSTT
+1111 
-1118 ISEGTLKGNI
+1118 
-1128 ASGTDLSIA
+1128 
-1137 DSATYD
+1137 
-1143 GDNKARSVGG
+1143 
-1153 LNGAG
+1153 
-1158 NILNTD
+1158 
-1164 GLTVQSGDFAGSID
+1164 
-1178 NSNSGLTKTGAGTLT
+1178 LTKTGAGTLT

-1204 TVRSGTLALGSDL
+1204 TVRSGALALGSDL

-1233 SHNHSL
+1233 SHNHNL

-1657 ADLPLTIDLGVQG
+1657 ADLPLTVDLGVQG

>member
-139 AEGTVNGNDVSIS
+139 AEGTVNGNDVSIF

-198 LNNRVTL
+198 LNNSVTL
-205 DGAASQTNVIYGGRV
+205 DGAASQANVIYGGRV

-233 NGSVTLGIF
+233 NGSVALGIF

-247 ADGGQAQDNHVTM
+247 VDGGQAQDNHVTM
-260 SGGSVGEH
+260 SGGSVGQH
-268 LIGGYVQNGSGA
+268 LIGGYVQ
-280 ATGNSVIFNGGSVTE
+280 
-295 NVYGGR
+295 
-301 SVNGPAQN
+301 
-309 NSVTMTNGS
+309 
-318 ANWLLG
+318 
-324 GYSNSGDA
+324 
-332 SGNRVEVS
+332 
-340 GGTLSGGV
+340 
-348 NGGETTSGNATGN
+348 
-361 SVDFS
+361 
-366 NVTATYVQGGYSG
+366 
-379 SGSATGNSLALHS
+379 
-392 GTVQN
+392 
-397 NAFGGYVDS
+397 S

-411 SDNSVT
+411 SGNSVT
-417 FNGGSVTNNIY
+417 FNGGSVANNIY
-428 GGMSAAGLAQNNS
+428 GGMSAAGLVQSNN
-441 VTMTNGSAK
+441 VIMTNGSAK
-450 WLLGGYSANG
+450 WLLGGYS
-460 NVIGNSVTFNG
+460 NSGDV
-471 GSVTNN
+471 S
-477 IYGGM
+477 
-482 SAAGLAQNNSV
+482 
-493 TMTNGSA
+493 
-500 KWLLG
+500 
-505 GYSANGNVIG
+505 G

-540 NIVSISSGTVQSNV
+540 NIVSISGGTVHGNV
-554 NGGFVASGSGKA
+554 NGGFVASDNGKA
-566 TGNIVNISGNADLS
+566 TGNIVNISGKADLS
-580 TATVAGGIS
+580 GAVVAGGS
-589 SSDAF
+589 SPDGDAF
-594 TGNTLNKNSDAAV
+594 TDNTLNKNSDAAV

-619 YSGNANIGEL
+619 YSGTANIGEL

-658 SGPITKTGAGTLI
+658 SGSITKTGAGTLI

-682 TISAGTLSI
+682 TISA
-691 GSDTNIGSGTNTI
+691 
-704 GNKGTLLLS
+704 
-713 GNGTYTNDWTLSGAG
+713 
-728 SAIATDNNNT
+728 
-738 LSGVLSGNGGLT
+738 
-750 KTGAG
+750 
-755 TLTLTGNNTYAGGT
+755 
-769 AINDGTLKGNI
+769 
-780 ASGTDLSIAASAI
+780 
-793 YDGDNK
+793 
-799 ARSVGGLNG
+799 
-808 GGKILNTDGLT
+808 
-819 VQSGDFA
+819 
-826 GIIDNSNTSLL
+826 
-837 KNGAG
+837 
-842 TLTLTG
+842 
-848 NNAYTGSTTI
+848 
-858 SEGTLKGNIASGTDL
+858 
-873 SIAASAIYDGDNK
+873 
-886 ARSVGGLNGGGKILN
+886 
-901 TSGLTVQSGT
+901 
-911 FGGVIDNSNTS
+911 
-922 LIKTG
+922 
-927 AGTLT
+927 
-932 LTGNNA
+932 
-938 YTGGTTISEGTLKGN
+938 GTLKGN

-998 FDGVIDNSNTSL
+998 FGGVIDNSNTS
-1010 TKTGAGTLTLTG
+1010 
-1022 NNAYTGS
+1022 
-1029 TTISEGT
+1029 
-1036 LKGNIASG
+1036 
-1044 TDLSIAASATYDG
+1044 
-1057 ANKARSVGGLNGG
+1057 
-1070 GKILNTDGL
+1070 
-1079 TVQSGTFGGV
+1079 
-1089 IGNSNTSLIKTG
+1089 
-1101 AGTLTLTGTN
+1101 
-1111 AYTGSTT
+1111 
-1118 ISEGTLKGNI
+1118 
-1128 ASGTDLSIA
+1128 
-1137 DSATYD
+1137 
-1143 GDNKARSVGG
+1143 
-1153 LNGAG
+1153 
-1158 NILNTD
+1158 
-1164 GLTVQSGDFAGSID
+1164 
-1178 NSNSGLTKTGAGTLT
+1178 LTKTGAGTLT

-1498 DFVNIGPGRFYAEA
+1498 DFVNTGPGRFYAEA

-1620 HEFDGKARAK
+1620 HEFDGKARAR

-1657 ADLPLTIDLGVQG
+1657 TDLPLTVDLGVQG

>member
-139 AEGTVNGNDVSIS
+139 AEGTVNGNDVSIF

-260 SGGSVGEH
+260 SGGAVGEH

-301 SVNGPAQN
+301 SVNGP
-309 NSVTMTNGS
+309 
-318 ANWLLG
+318 
-324 GYSNSGDA
+324 
-332 SGNRVEVS
+332 
-340 GGTLSGGV
+340 
-348 NGGETTSGNATGN
+348 
-361 SVDFS
+361 
-366 NVTATYVQGGYSG
+366 
-379 SGSATGNSLALHS
+379 
-392 GTVQN
+392 
-397 NAFGGYVDS
+397 
-406 GSGEA
+406 
-411 SDNSVT
+411 
-417 FNGGSVTNNIY
+417 
-428 GGMSAAGLAQNNS
+428 
-441 VTMTNGSAK
+441 
-450 WLLGGYSANG
+450 
-460 NVIGNSVTFNG
+460 
-471 GSVTNN
+471 
-477 IYGGM
+477 
-482 SAAGLAQNNSV
+482 AQNNSV

-540 NIVSISSGTVQSNV
+540 NIVSISGGTVQSNV

-580 TATVAGGIS
+580 GAVVAGGS
-589 SSDAF
+589 SPDGDAF
-594 TGNTLNKNSDAAV
+594 TDNTLNKNSDAAV
-607 HIARNFASVNFG
+607 HLARNFASVNFG
-619 YSGNANIGEL
+619 YSGTANIGEL

-658 SGPITKTGAGTLI
+658 SGSITKTGAGTLI

-755 TLTLTGNNTYAGGT
+755 TLTL
-769 AINDGTLKGNI
+769 
-780 ASGTDLSIAASAI
+780 
-793 YDGDNK
+793 
-799 ARSVGGLNG
+799 
-808 GGKILNTDGLT
+808 
-819 VQSGDFA
+819 
-826 GIIDNSNTSLL
+826 
-837 KNGAG
+837 
-842 TLTLTG
+842 
-848 NNAYTGSTTI
+848 
-858 SEGTLKGNIASGTDL
+858 
-873 SIAASAIYDGDNK
+873 
-886 ARSVGGLNGGGKILN
+886 
-901 TSGLTVQSGT
+901 
-911 FGGVIDNSNTS
+911 
-922 LIKTG
+922 
-927 AGTLT
+927 
-932 LTGNNA
+932 
-938 YTGGTTISEGTLKGN
+938 
-953 IASGTDLSIAASA
+953 
-966 TYDGD
+966 
-971 NKARSVGDLNGGGN
+971 
-985 IFNTDGL
+985 
-992 TVQSGT
+992 
-998 FDGVIDNSNTSL
+998 
-1010 TKTGAGTLTLTG
+1010 
-1022 NNAYTGS
+1022 
-1029 TTISEGT
+1029 
-1036 LKGNIASG
+1036 
-1044 TDLSIAASATYDG
+1044 
-1057 ANKARSVGGLNGG
+1057 
-1070 GKILNTDGL
+1070 
-1079 TVQSGTFGGV
+1079 
-1089 IGNSNTSLIKTG
+1089 
-1101 AGTLTLTGTN
+1101 
-1111 AYTGSTT
+1111 
-1118 ISEGTLKGNI
+1118 
-1128 ASGTDLSIA
+1128 
-1137 DSATYD
+1137 
-1143 GDNKARSVGG
+1143 
-1153 LNGAG
+1153 
-1158 NILNTD
+1158 
-1164 GLTVQSGDFAGSID
+1164 
-1178 NSNSGLTKTGAGTLT
+1178 
-1193 LSGTNTYTGMT
+1193 SGTNTYTGMT

-1223 LYGGTVFDRG
+1223 LYGGTVFNRG

-1282 TGDADVSGSAC
+1282 TGDADVSGSAY

-1569 FWTRQQGDSVGLST
+1569 FWTRQQSDSVGLST

-1615 GAAWE
+1615 GAGWE
-1620 HEFDGKARAK
+1620 HEFDGKARAT
-1630 TNGFDIDAP
+1630 TNGFDIDTP

-1657 ADLPLTIDLGVQG
+1657 ADLPLTVDLGVQG
-1670 YTGKHEGVTG
+1670 YTGKREGVTG

>member
-50 WNIDNSLF
+50 WNIGNSLF

-65 NVVTINSGNVGGD
+65 NKVTINSGNVNGD

-107 LGGANNGAVTDN
+107 LGGANNGAVTGN
-119 NVSISGFG
+119 KVSISGFG

-324 GYSNSGDA
+324 GYSDSGD
-332 SGNRVEVS
+332 VS
-340 GGTLSGGV
+340 
-348 NGGETTSGNATGN
+348 
-361 SVDFS
+361 
-366 NVTATYVQGGYSG
+366 
-379 SGSATGNSLALHS
+379 
-392 GTVQN
+392 
-397 NAFGGYVDS
+397 
-406 GSGEA
+406 
-411 SDNSVT
+411 
-417 FNGGSVTNNIY
+417 
-428 GGMSAAGLAQNNS
+428 
-441 VTMTNGSAK
+441 
-450 WLLGGYSANG
+450 
-460 NVIGNSVTFNG
+460 
-471 GSVTNN
+471 
-477 IYGGM
+477 
-482 SAAGLAQNNSV
+482 
-493 TMTNGSA
+493 
-500 KWLLG
+500 
-505 GYSANGNVIG
+505 G

-540 NIVSISSGTVQSNV
+540 NIVSISGGTVQSNV

-580 TATVAGGIS
+580 GAVVAGGS
-589 SSDAF
+589 SPDGDAF

-607 HIARNFASVNFG
+607 NIARNFASVIFG
-619 YSGNANIGEL
+619 YSGTANIGEL

-658 SGPITKTGAGTLI
+658 SGSITKTGAGTLI

-750 KTGAG
+750 KTGTG

-780 ASGTDLSIAASAI
+780 ASGTDLSIAAGAI

-799 ARSVGGLNG
+799 ARSVDGLNG
-808 GGKILNTDGLT
+808 GGKLLNTSGLT

-826 GIIDNSNTSLL
+826 GIIDNSNTS
-837 KNGAG
+837 
-842 TLTLTG
+842 
-848 NNAYTGSTTI
+848 
-858 SEGTLKGNIASGTDL
+858 
-873 SIAASAIYDGDNK
+873 
-886 ARSVGGLNGGGKILN
+886 
-901 TSGLTVQSGT
+901 
-911 FGGVIDNSNTS
+911 
-922 LIKTG
+922 
-927 AGTLT
+927 
-932 LTGNNA
+932 
-938 YTGGTTISEGTLKGN
+938 
-953 IASGTDLSIAASA
+953 
-966 TYDGD
+966 
-971 NKARSVGDLNGGGN
+971 
-985 IFNTDGL
+985 
-992 TVQSGT
+992 
-998 FDGVIDNSNTSL
+998 
-1010 TKTGAGTLTLTG
+1010 
-1022 NNAYTGS
+1022 
-1029 TTISEGT
+1029 
-1036 LKGNIASG
+1036 
-1044 TDLSIAASATYDG
+1044 
-1057 ANKARSVGGLNGG
+1057 
-1070 GKILNTDGL
+1070 
-1079 TVQSGTFGGV
+1079 
-1089 IGNSNTSLIKTG
+1089 
-1101 AGTLTLTGTN
+1101 
-1111 AYTGSTT
+1111 
-1118 ISEGTLKGNI
+1118 
-1128 ASGTDLSIA
+1128 
-1137 DSATYD
+1137 
-1143 GDNKARSVGG
+1143 
-1153 LNGAG
+1153 
-1158 NILNTD
+1158 
-1164 GLTVQSGDFAGSID
+1164 
-1178 NSNSGLTKTGAGTLT
+1178 LTKTGAGTLT

-1233 SHNHSL
+1233 SHNHNL

-1244 SVNGANGQ
+1244 SVNGANSQ

-1282 TGDADVSGSAC
+1282 TGDTDVSGSAY
-1293 NVGLAGGTSLA
+1293 NVGLSGGTSLA
-1304 SGSTLTLLEVDP
+1304 AGSTLTLLEVGAG
-1316 DKTLTANNLQRGN
+1316 KMLTANNLRKGG

-1343 ADVNLDPTTR
+1343 TDVALDPTTG

-1409 AERHGFAGFGALS
+1409 AERHGFAGFGALA

-1620 HEFDGKARAK
+1620 HEFDGKARAT

-1639 NLRGN
+1639 NLHGN
-1644 TGIGELGLSLTPS
+1644 TGIGELGLSLAPS
-1657 ADLPLTIDLGVQG
+1657 ADLPLTVDLGVQG

>member
-50 WNIDNSLF
+50 WNIGNSLF

-171 HVIGNTVTISGGTV
+171 HLIGNTVTISGGTV

-205 DGAASQTNVIYGGRV
+205 DGAASQANVIYGGRV

-268 LIGGYVQNGSGA
+268 LIGGYVQNGNGA

-324 GYSNSGDA
+324 GYSDSGDV
-332 SGNRVEVS
+332 SGNSVNVS

-417 FNGGSVTNNIY
+417 FNGGSVANNIY

-460 NVIGNSVTFNG
+460 NVSGNS
-471 GSVTNN
+471 
-477 IYGGM
+477 I
-482 SAAGLAQNNSV
+482 
-493 TMTNGSA
+493 
-500 KWLLG
+500 
-505 GYSANGNVIG
+505 
-515 NSVNVSGGTLTGVS
+515 NVSGGTLTGVS

-540 NIVSISSGTVQSNV
+540 NIVSISGGTVQSNV

-658 SGPITKTGAGTLI
+658 SGSITKAGAGTLI

-755 TLTLTGNNTYAGGT
+755 TLTL
-769 AINDGTLKGNI
+769 
-780 ASGTDLSIAASAI
+780 
-793 YDGDNK
+793 
-799 ARSVGGLNG
+799 
-808 GGKILNTDGLT
+808 
-819 VQSGDFA
+819 
-826 GIIDNSNTSLL
+826 
-837 KNGAG
+837 
-842 TLTLTG
+842 
-848 NNAYTGSTTI
+848 
-858 SEGTLKGNIASGTDL
+858 
-873 SIAASAIYDGDNK
+873 
-886 ARSVGGLNGGGKILN
+886 
-901 TSGLTVQSGT
+901 
-911 FGGVIDNSNTS
+911 
-922 LIKTG
+922 
-927 AGTLT
+927 
-932 LTGNNA
+932 
-938 YTGGTTISEGTLKGN
+938 
-953 IASGTDLSIAASA
+953 
-966 TYDGD
+966 
-971 NKARSVGDLNGGGN
+971 
-985 IFNTDGL
+985 
-992 TVQSGT
+992 
-998 FDGVIDNSNTSL
+998 
-1010 TKTGAGTLTLTG
+1010 
-1022 NNAYTGS
+1022 
-1029 TTISEGT
+1029 
-1036 LKGNIASG
+1036 
-1044 TDLSIAASATYDG
+1044 
-1057 ANKARSVGGLNGG
+1057 
-1070 GKILNTDGL
+1070 
-1079 TVQSGTFGGV
+1079 
-1089 IGNSNTSLIKTG
+1089 
-1101 AGTLTLTGTN
+1101 
-1111 AYTGSTT
+1111 
-1118 ISEGTLKGNI
+1118 
-1128 ASGTDLSIA
+1128 
-1137 DSATYD
+1137 
-1143 GDNKARSVGG
+1143 
-1153 LNGAG
+1153 
-1158 NILNTD
+1158 
-1164 GLTVQSGDFAGSID
+1164 
-1178 NSNSGLTKTGAGTLT
+1178 
-1193 LSGTNTYTGMT
+1193 SGTNTYTGMT

-1233 SHNHSL
+1233 SHNHSM

-1244 SVNGANGQ
+1244 SVNGVNGQ

-1267 NFISPVHPTQPLLRV
+1267 NFISPVHPTQSLLRV
-1282 TGDADVSGSAC
+1282 TGDTDVSGSAY

-1657 ADLPLTIDLGVQG
+1657 ADLPLTVDLGVQG

>member
-50 WNIDNSLF
+50 WNIGNSLF

-65 NVVTINSGNVGGD
+65 NKVTINSGNVSGD

-107 LGGANNGAVTDN
+107 LGGANNGAVTGN
-119 NVSISGFG
+119 KVSISGFG

-324 GYSNSGDA
+324 GYSDSGD
-332 SGNRVEVS
+332 VS
-340 GGTLSGGV
+340 
-348 NGGETTSGNATGN
+348 
-361 SVDFS
+361 
-366 NVTATYVQGGYSG
+366 
-379 SGSATGNSLALHS
+379 
-392 GTVQN
+392 
-397 NAFGGYVDS
+397 
-406 GSGEA
+406 
-411 SDNSVT
+411 
-417 FNGGSVTNNIY
+417 
-428 GGMSAAGLAQNNS
+428 
-441 VTMTNGSAK
+441 
-450 WLLGGYSANG
+450 
-460 NVIGNSVTFNG
+460 
-471 GSVTNN
+471 
-477 IYGGM
+477 
-482 SAAGLAQNNSV
+482 
-493 TMTNGSA
+493 
-500 KWLLG
+500 
-505 GYSANGNVIG
+505 G

-540 NIVSISSGTVQSNV
+540 NIVSISGGTVQSNV

-580 TATVAGGIS
+580 GAVVAGGS
-589 SSDAF
+589 SPDGDAF

-607 HIARNFASVNFG
+607 NIARNFASVIFG
-619 YSGNANIGEL
+619 YSGTANIGEL

-658 SGPITKTGAGTLI
+658 SGSITKTGAGTLI

-713 GNGTYTNDWTLSGAG
+713 GNGTYTNDWTLSGEG

-750 KTGAG
+750 KTGTG

-780 ASGTDLSIAASAI
+780 ASGTDLSIAAGAI

-799 ARSVGGLNG
+799 ARSVDGLNG
-808 GGKILNTDGLT
+808 GGKLLNTSGLT

-826 GIIDNSNTSLL
+826 GIIDNSNTSLT
-837 KNGAG
+837 KTGAG

-873 SIAASAIYDGDNK
+873 SIADSATYDGDNK

-901 TSGLTVQSGT
+901 TDGLTVQSGDFAGFIDNSNT
-911 FGGVIDNSNTS
+911 SLTKTGAGTLTLTGNNAYTGSTTISEGTLKGNIASGTDLSIADNATYDGANKARSVGGLNGGGNIFNTDGLTVQSGDFAGIIDNSNTS

-938 YTGGTTISEGTLKGN
+938 YTGSTTISEGTLKGN
-953 IASGTDLSIAASA
+953 IASGTDLSIADNA

-971 NKARSVGDLNGGGN
+971 NKARSVGGLNGGGK
-985 IFNTDGL
+985 ILNTDGL
-992 TVQSGT
+992 TVQSGD
-998 FDGVIDNSNTSL
+998 FAGFIDNSNTSL

-1079 TVQSGTFGGV
+1079 TVQNGTFGGV
-1089 IGNSNTSLIKTG
+1089 IDNSNTS
-1101 AGTLTLTGTN
+1101 
-1111 AYTGSTT
+1111 
-1118 ISEGTLKGNI
+1118 
-1128 ASGTDLSIA
+1128 
-1137 DSATYD
+1137 
-1143 GDNKARSVGG
+1143 
-1153 LNGAG
+1153 
-1158 NILNTD
+1158 
-1164 GLTVQSGDFAGSID
+1164 
-1178 NSNSGLTKTGAGTLT
+1178 LTKTGAGTLT

-1233 SHNHSL
+1233 SHNHNL

-1244 SVNGANGQ
+1244 SVNGANSQ

-1282 TGDADVSGSAC
+1282 TGDTDVSGSAY
-1293 NVGLAGGTSLA
+1293 NVGLSGGTSLA
-1304 SGSTLTLLEVDP
+1304 AGSTLTLLEVGAG
-1316 DKTLTANNLQRGN
+1316 KMLTANNLRKGG

-1343 ADVNLDPTTR
+1343 TDVALDPTTR

-1602 FAYILNEHVAPYI
+1602 FAYILNEHVSPYI

-1657 ADLPLTIDLGVQG
+1657 ADLPLTVDLGVQG
-1670 YTGKHEGVTG
+1670 YTGKREGVTG

>member
-50 WNIDNSLF
+50 WNIGNSLF

-324 GYSNSGDA
+324 GYSDSGDV
-332 SGNRVEVS
+332 SGNSVNVS

-460 NVIGNSVTFNG
+460 NVIGNSIN
-471 GSVTNN
+471 
-477 IYGGM
+477 
-482 SAAGLAQNNSV
+482 
-493 TMTNGSA
+493 
-500 KWLLG
+500 
-505 GYSANGNVIG
+505 
-515 NSVNVSGGTLTGVS
+515 VS

-540 NIVSISSGTVQSNV
+540 NIVSISGGTVQSNV

-607 HIARNFASVNFG
+607 NIARNFASVIFG
-619 YSGNANIGEL
+619 YSGTANIGEL

-658 SGPITKTGAGTLI
+658 SGSITKTGAGTLI

-755 TLTLTGNNTYAGGT
+755 TLTL
-769 AINDGTLKGNI
+769 
-780 ASGTDLSIAASAI
+780 
-793 YDGDNK
+793 
-799 ARSVGGLNG
+799 
-808 GGKILNTDGLT
+808 
-819 VQSGDFA
+819 
-826 GIIDNSNTSLL
+826 
-837 KNGAG
+837 
-842 TLTLTG
+842 
-848 NNAYTGSTTI
+848 
-858 SEGTLKGNIASGTDL
+858 
-873 SIAASAIYDGDNK
+873 
-886 ARSVGGLNGGGKILN
+886 
-901 TSGLTVQSGT
+901 
-911 FGGVIDNSNTS
+911 
-922 LIKTG
+922 
-927 AGTLT
+927 
-932 LTGNNA
+932 
-938 YTGGTTISEGTLKGN
+938 
-953 IASGTDLSIAASA
+953 
-966 TYDGD
+966 
-971 NKARSVGDLNGGGN
+971 
-985 IFNTDGL
+985 
-992 TVQSGT
+992 
-998 FDGVIDNSNTSL
+998 
-1010 TKTGAGTLTLTG
+1010 
-1022 NNAYTGS
+1022 
-1029 TTISEGT
+1029 
-1036 LKGNIASG
+1036 
-1044 TDLSIAASATYDG
+1044 
-1057 ANKARSVGGLNGG
+1057 
-1070 GKILNTDGL
+1070 
-1079 TVQSGTFGGV
+1079 
-1089 IGNSNTSLIKTG
+1089 
-1101 AGTLTLTGTN
+1101 
-1111 AYTGSTT
+1111 
-1118 ISEGTLKGNI
+1118 
-1128 ASGTDLSIA
+1128 
-1137 DSATYD
+1137 
-1143 GDNKARSVGG
+1143 
-1153 LNGAG
+1153 
-1158 NILNTD
+1158 
-1164 GLTVQSGDFAGSID
+1164 
-1178 NSNSGLTKTGAGTLT
+1178 
-1193 LSGTNTYTGMT
+1193 SGTNTYTGMT

-1233 SHNHSL
+1233 SHNHNL

-1244 SVNGANGQ
+1244 SVNGANSQ
-1252 SAMYKGDLSARNATL
+1252 NAMYKGDLSARNATL

-1343 ADVNLDPTTR
+1343 ADVNLDPTTG

-1370 SKALSEGFL
+1370 SKALPEGFL

-1620 HEFDGKARAK
+1620 HEFDGKARAR

>member
-139 AEGTVNGNDVSIS
+139 AEGTVNGNDVSIF

-198 LNNRVTL
+198 LNNSVTL
-205 DGAASQTNVIYGGRV
+205 DGAASQANVIYGGRV

-233 NGSVTLGIF
+233 NGSVALGIF

-247 ADGGQAQDNHVTM
+247 VDGGQAQDNHVTM
-260 SGGSVGEH
+260 SGGSVGQH
-268 LIGGYVQNGSGA
+268 LIGGYVQSGSGEA
-280 ATGNSVIFNGGSVTE
+280 SGNSVIFNGGSVTG
-295 NVYGGR
+295 NVYGGQ
-301 SVNGPAQN
+301 SAAGLAQN

-379 SGSATGNSLALHS
+379 SGSATGNSLAIRS

-411 SDNSVT
+411 SGNSVT
-417 FNGGSVTNNIY
+417 FNGGSVANNIY
-428 GGMSAAGLAQNNS
+428 GGMSAAGLVQSNN
-441 VTMTNGSAK
+441 VIMTNGSAK
-450 WLLGGYSANG
+450 WLLGGYS
-460 NVIGNSVTFNG
+460 NSGDV
-471 GSVTNN
+471 S
-477 IYGGM
+477 
-482 SAAGLAQNNSV
+482 
-493 TMTNGSA
+493 
-500 KWLLG
+500 
-505 GYSANGNVIG
+505 G

-540 NIVSISSGTVQSNV
+540 NIVSISGGTVHGNV
-554 NGGFVASGSGKA
+554 NGGFVASDNGKA
-566 TGNIVNISGNADLS
+566 TGNIVNISGKADLS
-580 TATVAGGIS
+580 GAVVAGGS
-589 SSDAF
+589 SPDGDAF
-594 TGNTLNKNSDAAV
+594 TDNTLNKNSDAAV

-619 YSGNANIGEL
+619 YSGTANIGEL

-658 SGPITKTGAGTLI
+658 SGSITKTGAGTLI

-682 TISAGTLSI
+682 TISAGILSI

-848 NNAYTGSTTI
+848 NNAYTGGTTI

-1101 AGTLTLTGTN
+1101 AGTLTL
-1111 AYTGSTT
+1111 
-1118 ISEGTLKGNI
+1118 
-1128 ASGTDLSIA
+1128 
-1137 DSATYD
+1137 
-1143 GDNKARSVGG
+1143 
-1153 LNGAG
+1153 
-1158 NILNTD
+1158 
-1164 GLTVQSGDFAGSID
+1164 
-1178 NSNSGLTKTGAGTLT
+1178 
-1193 LSGTNTYTGMT
+1193 SGTNTYTGMT

-1244 SVNGANGQ
+1244 SVNGANSQ

-1282 TGDADVSGSAC
+1282 TGDADVSGSAY

-1343 ADVNLDPTTR
+1343 ADVNLDPTTG

-1370 SKALSEGFL
+1370 SKALPEGFL

-1498 DFVNIGPGRFYAEA
+1498 DFVNTGPGRFYAEA

>member
-1 MTHRFRFTCTR
+1 M
-12 LLPACALAAL
+12 
-22 LVGPPGFAPSANAAD
+22 
-37 VTYPGS
+37 
-43 NLDKGPL
+43 
-50 WNIDNSLF
+50 
-58 PAGSLSD
+58 
-65 NVVTINSGNVGGD
+65 
-78 VYGNDVDAAFSPVS
+78 
-92 NNTVILSGGSVGGDI
+92 
-107 LGGANNGAVTDN
+107 
-119 NVSISGFG
+119 
-127 SVLGSVYGGYGA
+127 
-139 AEGTVNGNDVSIS
+139 
-152 DSGSV
+152 
-157 TGNVLGGYSRSVNS
+157 
-171 HVIGNTVTISGGTV
+171 
-185 RDIYGGQSGKGNA
+185 
-198 LNNRVTL
+198 
-205 DGAASQTNVIYGGRV
+205 
-220 EQGTARENAVVMK
+220 
-233 NGSVTLGIF
+233 
-242 GGIAT
+242 
-247 ADGGQAQDNHVTM
+247 
-260 SGGSVGEH
+260 
-268 LIGGYVQNGSGA
+268 
-280 ATGNSVIFNGGSVTE
+280 
-295 NVYGGR
+295 
-301 SVNGPAQN
+301 
-309 NSVTMTNGS
+309 
-318 ANWLLG
+318 
-324 GYSNSGDA
+324 
-332 SGNRVEVS
+332 
-340 GGTLSGGV
+340 
-348 NGGETTSGNATGN
+348 
-361 SVDFS
+361 
-366 NVTATYVQGGYSG
+366 
-379 SGSATGNSLALHS
+379 
-392 GTVQN
+392 
-397 NAFGGYVDS
+397 DS

-460 NVIGNSVTFNG
+460 NVIGNS
-471 GSVTNN
+471 
-477 IYGGM
+477 I
-482 SAAGLAQNNSV
+482 
-493 TMTNGSA
+493 
-500 KWLLG
+500 
-505 GYSANGNVIG
+505 
-515 NSVNVSGGTLTGVS
+515 NVSGGTLTGVS

-540 NIVSISSGTVQSNV
+540 NIVSISGGTVQSNV

-658 SGPITKTGAGTLI
+658 SGSITKAGAGTLI
-671 LSGTNTYSGGT
+671 LSGTNTYSDGT

-780 ASGTDLSIAASAI
+780 ASGTDLSIADSAI

-808 GGKILNTDGLT
+808 AGKILNTNGLT

-901 TSGLTVQSGT
+901 T
-911 FGGVIDNSNTS
+911 
-922 LIKTG
+922 
-927 AGTLT
+927 
-932 LTGNNA
+932 
-938 YTGGTTISEGTLKGN
+938 
-953 IASGTDLSIAASA
+953 
-966 TYDGD
+966 
-971 NKARSVGDLNGGGN
+971 
-985 IFNTDGL
+985 
-992 TVQSGT
+992 
-998 FDGVIDNSNTSL
+998 
-1010 TKTGAGTLTLTG
+1010 
-1022 NNAYTGS
+1022 
-1029 TTISEGT
+1029 
-1036 LKGNIASG
+1036 
-1044 TDLSIAASATYDG
+1044 
-1057 ANKARSVGGLNGG
+1057 
-1070 GKILNTDGL
+1070 
-1079 TVQSGTFGGV
+1079 
-1089 IGNSNTSLIKTG
+1089 
-1101 AGTLTLTGTN
+1101 
-1111 AYTGSTT
+1111 
-1118 ISEGTLKGNI
+1118 
-1128 ASGTDLSIA
+1128 
-1137 DSATYD
+1137 
-1143 GDNKARSVGG
+1143 
-1153 LNGAG
+1153 
-1158 NILNTD
+1158 D

-1178 NSNSGLTKTGAGTLT
+1178 NSNTSLTKTGAGTLT

-1204 TVRSGTLALGSDL
+1204 TVRSGTLALGSEL

-1244 SVNGANGQ
+1244 SVNGVNGQ

-1282 TGDADVSGSAC
+1282 TGDTDVSGSAC

-1304 SGSTLTLLEVDP
+1304 SGSTLPLLEVDP

-1336 TVAHDIT
+1336 TVAHDIN

-1353 RLNAVTAQV
+1353 RLNALTAQV

-1370 SKALSEGFL
+1370 SKALPEGFL

-1498 DFVNIGPGRFYAEA
+1498 DFVNTGPGRFYAEA

-1620 HEFDGKARAK
+1620 HEFDGKARAR

-1657 ADLPLTIDLGVQG
+1657 ADLPLTVDLGVQG

>member
-1 MTHRFRFTCTR
+1 
-12 LLPACALAAL
+12 
-22 LVGPPGFAPSANAAD
+22 
-37 VTYPGS
+37 
-43 NLDKGPL
+43 
-50 WNIDNSLF
+50 
-58 PAGSLSD
+58 
-65 NVVTINSGNVGGD
+65 
-78 VYGNDVDAAFSPVS
+78 
-92 NNTVILSGGSVGGDI
+92 
-107 LGGANNGAVTDN
+107 
-119 NVSISGFG
+119 
-127 SVLGSVYGGYGA
+127 
-139 AEGTVNGNDVSIS
+139 
-152 DSGSV
+152 
-157 TGNVLGGYSRSVNS
+157 
-171 HVIGNTVTISGGTV
+171 
-185 RDIYGGQSGKGNA
+185 
-198 LNNRVTL
+198 
-205 DGAASQTNVIYGGRV
+205 
-220 EQGTARENAVVMK
+220 
-233 NGSVTLGIF
+233 
-242 GGIAT
+242 
-247 ADGGQAQDNHVTM
+247 
-260 SGGSVGEH
+260 
-268 LIGGYVQNGSGA
+268 
-280 ATGNSVIFNGGSVTE
+280 
-295 NVYGGR
+295 
-301 SVNGPAQN
+301 
-309 NSVTMTNGS
+309 SVTMTNGS

-324 GYSNSGDA
+324 GYSDSGDV
-332 SGNRVEVS
+332 SGNSVNVS

-441 VTMTNGSAK
+441 VTMTNGSAN
-450 WLLGGYSANG
+450 WLLGGYSDSG
-460 NVIGNSVTFNG
+460 DVS
-471 GSVTNN
+471 
-477 IYGGM
+477 
-482 SAAGLAQNNSV
+482 
-493 TMTNGSA
+493 
-500 KWLLG
+500 
-505 GYSANGNVIG
+505 G

-540 NIVSISSGTVQSNV
+540 NIVSISGGTVQSNV

-580 TATVAGGIS
+580 GAVVAGGS
-589 SSDAF
+589 SPDGDAF

-607 HIARNFASVNFG
+607 NIARNFASVIFG
-619 YSGNANIGEL
+619 YSGTANIGEL

-658 SGPITKTGAGTLI
+658 SGSITKTGAGTLI

-755 TLTLTGNNTYAGGT
+755 TLTL
-769 AINDGTLKGNI
+769 
-780 ASGTDLSIAASAI
+780 
-793 YDGDNK
+793 
-799 ARSVGGLNG
+799 
-808 GGKILNTDGLT
+808 
-819 VQSGDFA
+819 
-826 GIIDNSNTSLL
+826 
-837 KNGAG
+837 
-842 TLTLTG
+842 
-848 NNAYTGSTTI
+848 
-858 SEGTLKGNIASGTDL
+858 
-873 SIAASAIYDGDNK
+873 
-886 ARSVGGLNGGGKILN
+886 
-901 TSGLTVQSGT
+901 
-911 FGGVIDNSNTS
+911 
-922 LIKTG
+922 
-927 AGTLT
+927 
-932 LTGNNA
+932 
-938 YTGGTTISEGTLKGN
+938 
-953 IASGTDLSIAASA
+953 
-966 TYDGD
+966 
-971 NKARSVGDLNGGGN
+971 
-985 IFNTDGL
+985 
-992 TVQSGT
+992 
-998 FDGVIDNSNTSL
+998 
-1010 TKTGAGTLTLTG
+1010 
-1022 NNAYTGS
+1022 
-1029 TTISEGT
+1029 
-1036 LKGNIASG
+1036 
-1044 TDLSIAASATYDG
+1044 
-1057 ANKARSVGGLNGG
+1057 
-1070 GKILNTDGL
+1070 
-1079 TVQSGTFGGV
+1079 
-1089 IGNSNTSLIKTG
+1089 
-1101 AGTLTLTGTN
+1101 
-1111 AYTGSTT
+1111 
-1118 ISEGTLKGNI
+1118 
-1128 ASGTDLSIA
+1128 
-1137 DSATYD
+1137 
-1143 GDNKARSVGG
+1143 
-1153 LNGAG
+1153 
-1158 NILNTD
+1158 
-1164 GLTVQSGDFAGSID
+1164 
-1178 NSNSGLTKTGAGTLT
+1178 
-1193 LSGTNTYTGMT
+1193 SGTNTYTGMT

-1233 SHNHSL
+1233 SHNHNL

-1244 SVNGANGQ
+1244 SVNGANSQ
-1252 SAMYKGDLSARNATL
+1252 NAMYKGDLSARNATL

-1343 ADVNLDPTTR
+1343 ADVNLDPTTG

-1370 SKALSEGFL
+1370 SKALPEGFL

-1620 HEFDGKARAK
+1620 HEFDGKARAR

>member
-50 WNIDNSLF
+50 WNIGNSLF

-65 NVVTINSGNVGGD
+65 NKVTINSGNVSGD

-139 AEGTVNGNDVSIS
+139 AEGTVNGNDVSIF

-171 HVIGNTVTISGGTV
+171 HVIENTVTISGGTV

-198 LNNRVTL
+198 LNNSVTL
-205 DGAASQTNVIYGGRV
+205 DGAVSQANVIYGGRV

-324 GYSNSGDA
+324 GYS
-332 SGNRVEVS
+332 
-340 GGTLSGGV
+340 
-348 NGGETTSGNATGN
+348 
-361 SVDFS
+361 
-366 NVTATYVQGGYSG
+366 
-379 SGSATGNSLALHS
+379 
-392 GTVQN
+392 
-397 NAFGGYVDS
+397 
-406 GSGEA
+406 
-411 SDNSVT
+411 
-417 FNGGSVTNNIY
+417 
-428 GGMSAAGLAQNNS
+428 
-441 VTMTNGSAK
+441 
-450 WLLGGYSANG
+450 
-460 NVIGNSVTFNG
+460 
-471 GSVTNN
+471 
-477 IYGGM
+477 
-482 SAAGLAQNNSV
+482 
-493 TMTNGSA
+493 
-500 KWLLG
+500 
-505 GYSANGNVIG
+505 ANGNVIG

-540 NIVSISSGTVQSNV
+540 NIVSISGGTVQSNV

-580 TATVAGGIS
+580 GAVVAGGS
-589 SSDAF
+589 SPDGDAF
-594 TGNTLNKNSDAAV
+594 TDNTLNKNSDAAV
-607 HIARNFASVNFG
+607 HLARNFASVNFG
-619 YSGNANIGEL
+619 YSGTANIGEL

-658 SGPITKTGAGTLI
+658 SGSITKTGAGTLI

-755 TLTLTGNNTYAGGT
+755 TLTL
-769 AINDGTLKGNI
+769 
-780 ASGTDLSIAASAI
+780 
-793 YDGDNK
+793 
-799 ARSVGGLNG
+799 
-808 GGKILNTDGLT
+808 
-819 VQSGDFA
+819 
-826 GIIDNSNTSLL
+826 
-837 KNGAG
+837 
-842 TLTLTG
+842 
-848 NNAYTGSTTI
+848 
-858 SEGTLKGNIASGTDL
+858 
-873 SIAASAIYDGDNK
+873 
-886 ARSVGGLNGGGKILN
+886 
-901 TSGLTVQSGT
+901 
-911 FGGVIDNSNTS
+911 
-922 LIKTG
+922 
-927 AGTLT
+927 
-932 LTGNNA
+932 
-938 YTGGTTISEGTLKGN
+938 
-953 IASGTDLSIAASA
+953 
-966 TYDGD
+966 
-971 NKARSVGDLNGGGN
+971 
-985 IFNTDGL
+985 
-992 TVQSGT
+992 
-998 FDGVIDNSNTSL
+998 
-1010 TKTGAGTLTLTG
+1010 
-1022 NNAYTGS
+1022 
-1029 TTISEGT
+1029 
-1036 LKGNIASG
+1036 
-1044 TDLSIAASATYDG
+1044 
-1057 ANKARSVGGLNGG
+1057 
-1070 GKILNTDGL
+1070 
-1079 TVQSGTFGGV
+1079 
-1089 IGNSNTSLIKTG
+1089 
-1101 AGTLTLTGTN
+1101 
-1111 AYTGSTT
+1111 
-1118 ISEGTLKGNI
+1118 
-1128 ASGTDLSIA
+1128 
-1137 DSATYD
+1137 
-1143 GDNKARSVGG
+1143 
-1153 LNGAG
+1153 
-1158 NILNTD
+1158 
-1164 GLTVQSGDFAGSID
+1164 
-1178 NSNSGLTKTGAGTLT
+1178 
-1193 LSGTNTYTGMT
+1193 SGTNTYTGMT
-1204 TVRSGTLALGSDL
+1204 TVRSGTLALGSEL

-1304 SGSTLTLLEVDP
+1304 SGSTLTLLDVDP

-1343 ADVNLDPTTR
+1343 TDVALDPTTG
-1353 RLNAVTAQV
+1353 RLSAVTAQV

-1592 NSSRLRFGGR
+1592 RLYPERTCRSVHRCGLGTRIRRQGTGQDQRF
-1602 FAYILNEHVAPYI
+1602 
-1615 GAAWE
+1615 
-1620 HEFDGKARAK
+1620 
-1630 TNGFDIDAP
+1630 
-1639 NLRGN
+1639 
-1644 TGIGELGLSLTPS
+1644 
-1657 ADLPLTIDLGVQG
+1657 
-1670 YTGKHEGVTG
+1670 
-1680 SLMVKWEF
+1680 

>member
-50 WNIDNSLF
+50 WNIGNSLF

-65 NVVTINSGNVGGD
+65 NKVTINSGNVSGD

-107 LGGANNGAVTDN
+107 LGGANNGAVTGN
-119 NVSISGFG
+119 KVSISGFG

-139 AEGTVNGNDVSIS
+139 AEGTVNGNDVSIF

-198 LNNRVTL
+198 LNNSVTL
-205 DGAASQTNVIYGGRV
+205 DGAASQANVIYGGRV

-247 ADGGQAQDNHVTM
+247 VDGGQAQDNHVTM
-260 SGGSVGEH
+260 SGGAVGEH
-268 LIGGYVQNGSGA
+268 LIGGYVQNGNGA

-301 SVNGPAQN
+301 SVNGP
-309 NSVTMTNGS
+309 
-318 ANWLLG
+318 
-324 GYSNSGDA
+324 
-332 SGNRVEVS
+332 
-340 GGTLSGGV
+340 
-348 NGGETTSGNATGN
+348 
-361 SVDFS
+361 
-366 NVTATYVQGGYSG
+366 
-379 SGSATGNSLALHS
+379 
-392 GTVQN
+392 
-397 NAFGGYVDS
+397 
-406 GSGEA
+406 
-411 SDNSVT
+411 
-417 FNGGSVTNNIY
+417 
-428 GGMSAAGLAQNNS
+428 
-441 VTMTNGSAK
+441 
-450 WLLGGYSANG
+450 
-460 NVIGNSVTFNG
+460 
-471 GSVTNN
+471 
-477 IYGGM
+477 
-482 SAAGLAQNNSV
+482 AQNNSV

-658 SGPITKTGAGTLI
+658 SGSITKTGAGTLI

-750 KTGAG
+750 KTGTG
-755 TLTLTGNNTYAGGT
+755 TLTLTGNNAYTGST
-769 AINDGTLKGNI
+769 TISDGTLKGNI
-780 ASGTDLSIAASAI
+780 ASGTDLSIADSAI

-808 GGKILNTDGLT
+808 AGKILNT
-819 VQSGDFA
+819 
-826 GIIDNSNTSLL
+826 N
-837 KNGAG
+837 
-842 TLTLTG
+842 
-848 NNAYTGSTTI
+848 
-858 SEGTLKGNIASGTDL
+858 
-873 SIAASAIYDGDNK
+873 
-886 ARSVGGLNGGGKILN
+886 
-901 TSGLTVQSGT
+901 GLTVQSGT
-911 FGGVIDNSNTS
+911 FGGGIDNSNTS

-932 LTGNNA
+932 LTGTNA

-953 IASGTDLSIAASA
+953 IASGTDLSIAAST

-985 IFNTDGL
+985 
-992 TVQSGT
+992 
-998 FDGVIDNSNTSL
+998 
-1010 TKTGAGTLTLTG
+1010 
-1022 NNAYTGS
+1022 
-1029 TTISEGT
+1029 
-1036 LKGNIASG
+1036 
-1044 TDLSIAASATYDG
+1044 
-1057 ANKARSVGGLNGG
+1057 
-1070 GKILNTDGL
+1070 ILNTDGL

-1343 ADVNLDPTTR
+1343 ADVNLDPTTG

-1370 SKALSEGFL
+1370 SKALPKGFL

-1620 HEFDGKARAK
+1620 HEFDGKARAT

-1639 NLRGN
+1639 NLHGN
-1644 TGIGELGLSLTPS
+1644 TGIGELGISLTPS
-1657 ADLPLTIDLGVQG
+1657 ADLPLTVDLGVQG
-1670 YTGKHEGVTG
+1670 YTGKREGVTG

>member
-1 MTHRFRFTCTR
+1 
-12 LLPACALAAL
+12 
-22 LVGPPGFAPSANAAD
+22 
-37 VTYPGS
+37 
-43 NLDKGPL
+43 
-50 WNIDNSLF
+50 
-58 PAGSLSD
+58 
-65 NVVTINSGNVGGD
+65 
-78 VYGNDVDAAFSPVS
+78 
-92 NNTVILSGGSVGGDI
+92 
-107 LGGANNGAVTDN
+107 
-119 NVSISGFG
+119 
-127 SVLGSVYGGYGA
+127 
-139 AEGTVNGNDVSIS
+139 
-152 DSGSV
+152 
-157 TGNVLGGYSRSVNS
+157 
-171 HVIGNTVTISGGTV
+171 
-185 RDIYGGQSGKGNA
+185 
-198 LNNRVTL
+198 
-205 DGAASQTNVIYGGRV
+205 
-220 EQGTARENAVVMK
+220 
-233 NGSVTLGIF
+233 
-242 GGIAT
+242 
-247 ADGGQAQDNHVTM
+247 
-260 SGGSVGEH
+260 
-268 LIGGYVQNGSGA
+268 
-280 ATGNSVIFNGGSVTE
+280 
-295 NVYGGR
+295 
-301 SVNGPAQN
+301 
-309 NSVTMTNGS
+309 MTNGS
-318 ANWLLG
+318 AKWLLG

-332 SGNRVEVS
+332 SGNSVNVS

-379 SGSATGNSLALHS
+379 SGSATGNSLAIRS

-411 SDNSVT
+411 S
-417 FNGGSVTNNIY
+417 
-428 GGMSAAGLAQNNS
+428 
-441 VTMTNGSAK
+441 
-450 WLLGGYSANG
+450 
-460 NVIGNSVTFNG
+460 GNSVTFNG

-540 NIVSISSGTVQSNV
+540 NIVSISGGTVQSNV

-580 TATVAGGIS
+580 GAVVAGGS
-589 SSDAF
+589 SPDGDAF
-594 TGNTLNKNSDAAV
+594 TDNTLNKNSDAAV
-607 HIARNFASVNFG
+607 HLARNFASVNFG
-619 YSGNANIGEL
+619 YSGTANIGEL

-658 SGPITKTGAGTLI
+658 SGSITKTGAGTLI

-755 TLTLTGNNTYAGGT
+755 TLTL
-769 AINDGTLKGNI
+769 
-780 ASGTDLSIAASAI
+780 
-793 YDGDNK
+793 
-799 ARSVGGLNG
+799 
-808 GGKILNTDGLT
+808 
-819 VQSGDFA
+819 
-826 GIIDNSNTSLL
+826 
-837 KNGAG
+837 
-842 TLTLTG
+842 
-848 NNAYTGSTTI
+848 
-858 SEGTLKGNIASGTDL
+858 
-873 SIAASAIYDGDNK
+873 
-886 ARSVGGLNGGGKILN
+886 
-901 TSGLTVQSGT
+901 
-911 FGGVIDNSNTS
+911 
-922 LIKTG
+922 
-927 AGTLT
+927 
-932 LTGNNA
+932 
-938 YTGGTTISEGTLKGN
+938 
-953 IASGTDLSIAASA
+953 
-966 TYDGD
+966 
-971 NKARSVGDLNGGGN
+971 
-985 IFNTDGL
+985 
-992 TVQSGT
+992 
-998 FDGVIDNSNTSL
+998 
-1010 TKTGAGTLTLTG
+1010 
-1022 NNAYTGS
+1022 
-1029 TTISEGT
+1029 
-1036 LKGNIASG
+1036 
-1044 TDLSIAASATYDG
+1044 
-1057 ANKARSVGGLNGG
+1057 
-1070 GKILNTDGL
+1070 
-1079 TVQSGTFGGV
+1079 
-1089 IGNSNTSLIKTG
+1089 
-1101 AGTLTLTGTN
+1101 
-1111 AYTGSTT
+1111 
-1118 ISEGTLKGNI
+1118 
-1128 ASGTDLSIA
+1128 
-1137 DSATYD
+1137 
-1143 GDNKARSVGG
+1143 
-1153 LNGAG
+1153 
-1158 NILNTD
+1158 
-1164 GLTVQSGDFAGSID
+1164 
-1178 NSNSGLTKTGAGTLT
+1178 
-1193 LSGTNTYTGMT
+1193 SGTNTYTGMT
-1204 TVRSGTLALGSDL
+1204 TVRSGTLALGSEL

-1304 SGSTLTLLEVDP
+1304 SGSTLTLLDVDP

-1343 ADVNLDPTTR
+1343 TDVALDPTTG
-1353 RLNAVTAQV
+1353 RLSAVTAQV

-1620 HEFDGKARAK
+1620 HEFDGKARAR

-1657 ADLPLTIDLGVQG
+1657 ADLPLTVDLGVQG

>member
-50 WNIDNSLF
+50 WNIGNSLF

-139 AEGTVNGNDVSIS
+139 AEGTVNGNDVSIF

-324 GYSNSGDA
+324 GYSDSGDA

-379 SGSATGNSLALHS
+379 SGSATGNSLAIRS

-411 SDNSVT
+411 S
-417 FNGGSVTNNIY
+417 
-428 GGMSAAGLAQNNS
+428 
-441 VTMTNGSAK
+441 
-450 WLLGGYSANG
+450 
-460 NVIGNSVTFNG
+460 GNSVTFNG

-482 SAAGLAQNNSV
+482 SAAGLAQSNSV
-493 TMTNGSA
+493 IMTNGSA
-500 KWLLG
+500 NWLLG
-505 GYSANGNVIG
+505 GYSDSGDVSG

-540 NIVSISSGTVQSNV
+540 NIVSISGGTVQSNV

-580 TATVAGGIS
+580 GAVVAGGS
-589 SSDAF
+589 SPDGDAF

-658 SGPITKTGAGTLI
+658 SGSITKTGAGTLI

-750 KTGAG
+750 KTG
-755 TLTLTGNNTYAGGT
+755 
-769 AINDGTLKGNI
+769 
-780 ASGTDLSIAASAI
+780 
-793 YDGDNK
+793 
-799 ARSVGGLNG
+799 
-808 GGKILNTDGLT
+808 
-819 VQSGDFA
+819 
-826 GIIDNSNTSLL
+826 TS
-837 KNGAG
+837 

-858 SEGTLKGNIASGTDL
+858 SD
-873 SIAASAIYDGDNK
+873 
-886 ARSVGGLNGGGKILN
+886 
-901 TSGLTVQSGT
+901 
-911 FGGVIDNSNTS
+911 
-922 LIKTG
+922 
-927 AGTLT
+927 
-932 LTGNNA
+932 
-938 YTGGTTISEGTLKGN
+938 
-953 IASGTDLSIAASA
+953 
-966 TYDGD
+966 
-971 NKARSVGDLNGGGN
+971 
-985 IFNTDGL
+985 
-992 TVQSGT
+992 
-998 FDGVIDNSNTSL
+998 
-1010 TKTGAGTLTLTG
+1010 
-1022 NNAYTGS
+1022 
-1029 TTISEGT
+1029 
-1036 LKGNIASG
+1036 
-1044 TDLSIAASATYDG
+1044 
-1057 ANKARSVGGLNGG
+1057 
-1070 GKILNTDGL
+1070 
-1079 TVQSGTFGGV
+1079 
-1089 IGNSNTSLIKTG
+1089 
-1101 AGTLTLTGTN
+1101 
-1111 AYTGSTT
+1111 
-1118 ISEGTLKGNI
+1118 GTLKGNI

-1153 LNGAG
+1153 LNGGG
-1158 NILNTD
+1158 NIFNTD

-1178 NSNSGLTKTGAGTLT
+1178 NSNTSLTKTGAGTLT

-1223 LYGGTVFDRG
+1223 LYGGTVFNRG

-1282 TGDADVSGSAC
+1282 TGDADVSGSTY
-1293 NVGLAGGTSLA
+1293 NVGLSGGTSLA
-1304 SGSTLTLLEVDP
+1304 AGSTLTLLEVGAG
-1316 DKTLTANNLQRGN
+1316 KMLTANNLRKGG

-1343 ADVNLDPTTR
+1343 TDVALDPTTG

-1370 SKALSEGFL
+1370 SKALPKGFL

-1520 NEYDSSDLRD
+1520 NEYDSSDLRN

-1620 HEFDGKARAK
+1620 HEFDGKARAT

-1639 NLRGN
+1639 NLHGN
-1644 TGIGELGLSLTPS
+1644 TGIGELGISLTPS
-1657 ADLPLTIDLGVQG
+1657 ADLPLTVDLGVQG
-1670 YTGKHEGVTG
+1670 YTGKREGVTG

>member
-139 AEGTVNGNDVSIS
+139 AEGTVNGNDVSIF

-324 GYSNSGDA
+324 GYSDSGDV
-332 SGNRVEVS
+332 SGNSVNVS

-366 NVTATYVQGGYSG
+366 NVTATYIQGGYSG

-460 NVIGNSVTFNG
+460 NVIGNSV
-471 GSVTNN
+471 N
-477 IYGGM
+477 I
-482 SAAGLAQNNSV
+482 
-493 TMTNGSA
+493 
-500 KWLLG
+500 
-505 GYSANGNVIG
+505 
-515 NSVNVSGGTLTGVS
+515 SGGTLTGVS

-540 NIVSISSGTVQSNV
+540 NIVSISGGTVQSNV

-658 SGPITKTGAGTLI
+658 SGSITKTGAGTLI

-682 TISAGTLSI
+682 TISAGTL
-691 GSDTNIGSGTNTI
+691 
-704 GNKGTLLLS
+704 
-713 GNGTYTNDWTLSGAG
+713 
-728 SAIATDNNNT
+728 
-738 LSGVLSGNGGLT
+738 
-750 KTGAG
+750 
-755 TLTLTGNNTYAGGT
+755 
-769 AINDGTLKGNI
+769 KGNI
-780 ASGTDLSIAASAI
+780 ASGTDLSIADSAI

-808 GGKILNTDGLT
+808 AGKILNTNGLT

-837 KNGAG
+837 
-842 TLTLTG
+842 
-848 NNAYTGSTTI
+848 
-858 SEGTLKGNIASGTDL
+858 
-873 SIAASAIYDGDNK
+873 
-886 ARSVGGLNGGGKILN
+886 
-901 TSGLTVQSGT
+901 
-911 FGGVIDNSNTS
+911 
-922 LIKTG
+922 
-927 AGTLT
+927 
-932 LTGNNA
+932 
-938 YTGGTTISEGTLKGN
+938 
-953 IASGTDLSIAASA
+953 
-966 TYDGD
+966 
-971 NKARSVGDLNGGGN
+971 
-985 IFNTDGL
+985 
-992 TVQSGT
+992 
-998 FDGVIDNSNTSL
+998 
-1010 TKTGAGTLTLTG
+1010 
-1022 NNAYTGS
+1022 
-1029 TTISEGT
+1029 
-1036 LKGNIASG
+1036 
-1044 TDLSIAASATYDG
+1044 
-1057 ANKARSVGGLNGG
+1057 
-1070 GKILNTDGL
+1070 
-1079 TVQSGTFGGV
+1079 
-1089 IGNSNTSLIKTG
+1089 
-1101 AGTLTLTGTN
+1101 
-1111 AYTGSTT
+1111 
-1118 ISEGTLKGNI
+1118 
-1128 ASGTDLSIA
+1128 
-1137 DSATYD
+1137 
-1143 GDNKARSVGG
+1143 
-1153 LNGAG
+1153 
-1158 NILNTD
+1158 
-1164 GLTVQSGDFAGSID
+1164 
-1178 NSNSGLTKTGAGTLT
+1178 KTGAGTLT

-1252 SAMYKGDLSARNATL
+1252 SSMYKGDLSARNATL

-1436 NSLSLLTGLAW
+1436 NSLSLLTGL
-1447 GIDLAPGRL
+1447 
-1456 TLGAFFEYGN
+1456 
-1466 GSYDTHNSFTNAASV
+1466 S
-1481 DGDGN
+1481 
-1486 AYYLGGGILARM
+1486 
-1498 DFVNIGPGRFYAEA
+1498 
-1512 SGRAGKTH
+1512 
-1520 NEYDSSDLRD
+1520 
-1530 AAGRKA
+1530 
-1536 DYDSSSPYYGLHF
+1536 
-1549 GTGYVWN
+1549 
-1556 INDAATLD
+1556 
-1564 LYGKY
+1564 
-1569 FWTRQQGDSVGLST
+1569 
-1583 GEHLSFDDI
+1583 
-1592 NSSRLRFGGR
+1592 
-1602 FAYILNEHVAPYI
+1602 
-1615 GAAWE
+1615 
-1620 HEFDGKARAK
+1620 
-1630 TNGFDIDAP
+1630 
-1639 NLRGN
+1639 
-1644 TGIGELGLSLTPS
+1644 
-1657 ADLPLTIDLGVQG
+1657 
-1670 YTGKHEGVTG
+1670 
-1680 SLMVKWEF
+1680 

>member
-139 AEGTVNGNDVSIS
+139 AEGTVNGNDVSIF

-198 LNNRVTL
+198 LNNSVTL
-205 DGAASQTNVIYGGRV
+205 DGAASQANVIYGGRV

-260 SGGSVGEH
+260 SGGAVGEH

-318 ANWLLG
+318 A
-324 GYSNSGDA
+324 
-332 SGNRVEVS
+332 
-340 GGTLSGGV
+340 
-348 NGGETTSGNATGN
+348 
-361 SVDFS
+361 
-366 NVTATYVQGGYSG
+366 
-379 SGSATGNSLALHS
+379 
-392 GTVQN
+392 
-397 NAFGGYVDS
+397 
-406 GSGEA
+406 
-411 SDNSVT
+411 
-417 FNGGSVTNNIY
+417 
-428 GGMSAAGLAQNNS
+428 
-441 VTMTNGSAK
+441 
-450 WLLGGYSANG
+450 
-460 NVIGNSVTFNG
+460 
-471 GSVTNN
+471 
-477 IYGGM
+477 
-482 SAAGLAQNNSV
+482 
-493 TMTNGSA
+493 

-515 NSVNVSGGTLTGVS
+515 NSVNISGGTLTGVS

-540 NIVSISSGTVQSNV
+540 NIVSISGGTVQSNV

-658 SGPITKTGAGTLI
+658 SGSITKTGAGTLI

-682 TISAGTLSI
+682 TISAGTL
-691 GSDTNIGSGTNTI
+691 
-704 GNKGTLLLS
+704 
-713 GNGTYTNDWTLSGAG
+713 
-728 SAIATDNNNT
+728 
-738 LSGVLSGNGGLT
+738 
-750 KTGAG
+750 
-755 TLTLTGNNTYAGGT
+755 
-769 AINDGTLKGNI
+769 KGNI
-780 ASGTDLSIAASAI
+780 ASGTDLSIADSAI

-808 GGKILNTDGLT
+808 AGKILNTNGLT

-837 KNGAG
+837 
-842 TLTLTG
+842 
-848 NNAYTGSTTI
+848 
-858 SEGTLKGNIASGTDL
+858 
-873 SIAASAIYDGDNK
+873 
-886 ARSVGGLNGGGKILN
+886 
-901 TSGLTVQSGT
+901 
-911 FGGVIDNSNTS
+911 
-922 LIKTG
+922 
-927 AGTLT
+927 
-932 LTGNNA
+932 
-938 YTGGTTISEGTLKGN
+938 
-953 IASGTDLSIAASA
+953 
-966 TYDGD
+966 
-971 NKARSVGDLNGGGN
+971 
-985 IFNTDGL
+985 
-992 TVQSGT
+992 
-998 FDGVIDNSNTSL
+998 
-1010 TKTGAGTLTLTG
+1010 
-1022 NNAYTGS
+1022 
-1029 TTISEGT
+1029 
-1036 LKGNIASG
+1036 
-1044 TDLSIAASATYDG
+1044 
-1057 ANKARSVGGLNGG
+1057 
-1070 GKILNTDGL
+1070 
-1079 TVQSGTFGGV
+1079 
-1089 IGNSNTSLIKTG
+1089 
-1101 AGTLTLTGTN
+1101 
-1111 AYTGSTT
+1111 
-1118 ISEGTLKGNI
+1118 
-1128 ASGTDLSIA
+1128 
-1137 DSATYD
+1137 
-1143 GDNKARSVGG
+1143 
-1153 LNGAG
+1153 
-1158 NILNTD
+1158 
-1164 GLTVQSGDFAGSID
+1164 
-1178 NSNSGLTKTGAGTLT
+1178 KTGAGTLT

-1252 SAMYKGDLSARNATL
+1252 SSMYKGDLSARNATL

-1436 NSLSLLTGLAW
+1436 NSLSLLTGLSW

-1620 HEFDGKARAK
+1620 HEFDGKARAT

-1639 NLRGN
+1639 NLHGN
-1644 TGIGELGLSLTPS
+1644 TGIGELGISLTPS
-1657 ADLPLTIDLGVQG
+1657 ADLPLTVDLGVQG
-1670 YTGKHEGVTG
+1670 YTGKREGVTG

>member
-139 AEGTVNGNDVSIS
+139 AEGTVNGNDVSIF

-198 LNNRVTL
+198 LNNSVTL
-205 DGAASQTNVIYGGRV
+205 DGAASQANVIYGGRV

-260 SGGSVGEH
+260 SGGAVGEH

-301 SVNGPAQN
+301 SVNGP
-309 NSVTMTNGS
+309 
-318 ANWLLG
+318 
-324 GYSNSGDA
+324 
-332 SGNRVEVS
+332 
-340 GGTLSGGV
+340 
-348 NGGETTSGNATGN
+348 
-361 SVDFS
+361 
-366 NVTATYVQGGYSG
+366 
-379 SGSATGNSLALHS
+379 
-392 GTVQN
+392 
-397 NAFGGYVDS
+397 
-406 GSGEA
+406 
-411 SDNSVT
+411 
-417 FNGGSVTNNIY
+417 
-428 GGMSAAGLAQNNS
+428 
-441 VTMTNGSAK
+441 
-450 WLLGGYSANG
+450 
-460 NVIGNSVTFNG
+460 
-471 GSVTNN
+471 
-477 IYGGM
+477 
-482 SAAGLAQNNSV
+482 AQNNSV

-580 TATVAGGIS
+580 GAVVAGGS
-589 SSDAF
+589 SPDGDAF

-658 SGPITKTGAGTLI
+658 SGSITKTGAGTLI

-780 ASGTDLSIAASAI
+780 ASGTDLSIA
-793 YDGDNK
+793 
-799 ARSVGGLNG
+799 
-808 GGKILNTDGLT
+808 
-819 VQSGDFA
+819 
-826 GIIDNSNTSLL
+826 
-837 KNGAG
+837 
-842 TLTLTG
+842 
-848 NNAYTGSTTI
+848 
-858 SEGTLKGNIASGTDL
+858 
-873 SIAASAIYDGDNK
+873 
-886 ARSVGGLNGGGKILN
+886 
-901 TSGLTVQSGT
+901 
-911 FGGVIDNSNTS
+911 
-922 LIKTG
+922 
-927 AGTLT
+927 
-932 LTGNNA
+932 
-938 YTGGTTISEGTLKGN
+938 
-953 IASGTDLSIAASA
+953 
-966 TYDGD
+966 
-971 NKARSVGDLNGGGN
+971 
-985 IFNTDGL
+985 
-992 TVQSGT
+992 
-998 FDGVIDNSNTSL
+998 
-1010 TKTGAGTLTLTG
+1010 
-1022 NNAYTGS
+1022 
-1029 TTISEGT
+1029 
-1036 LKGNIASG
+1036 
-1044 TDLSIAASATYDG
+1044 
-1057 ANKARSVGGLNGG
+1057 
-1070 GKILNTDGL
+1070 
-1079 TVQSGTFGGV
+1079 
-1089 IGNSNTSLIKTG
+1089 
-1101 AGTLTLTGTN
+1101 
-1111 AYTGSTT
+1111 
-1118 ISEGTLKGNI
+1118 
-1128 ASGTDLSIA
+1128 

-1204 TVRSGTLALGSDL
+1204 TVRSGTLALGNDL

-1620 HEFDGKARAK
+1620 HEFDGKARAT

-1639 NLRGN
+1639 NLHGN

>member
-22 LVGPPGFAPSANAAD
+22 LAGPPGFAPSANAAD
-37 VTYPGS
+37 ITYPGS
-43 NLDKGPL
+43 SLDKSPL
-50 WNIDNSLF
+50 WQAINDCLF

-65 NVVTINSGNVGGD
+65 NKVTINSGNVSGD

-107 LGGANNGAVTDN
+107 LGGANNGAVTGN
-119 NVSISGFG
+119 KVSISGFG

-139 AEGTVNGNDVSIS
+139 AEGTVNGNDVSIF

-198 LNNRVTL
+198 LNNSVTL
-205 DGAASQTNVIYGGRV
+205 DGAASQANVIYGGRV

-233 NGSVTLGIF
+233 NGNVALGIF

-268 LIGGYVQNGSGA
+268 LIGGYVQNGNGEAS
-280 ATGNSVIFNGGSVTE
+280 GNSVIFNGGSVTG
-295 NVYGGR
+295 NVYGGQ
-301 SVNGPAQN
+301 SAAGLAQN

-379 SGSATGNSLALHS
+379 SGSATGNSLAIRS

-411 SDNSVT
+411 S
-417 FNGGSVTNNIY
+417 
-428 GGMSAAGLAQNNS
+428 
-441 VTMTNGSAK
+441 
-450 WLLGGYSANG
+450 
-460 NVIGNSVTFNG
+460 GNSVTFNG

-482 SAAGLAQNNSV
+482 SAAGLAQSNSV
-493 TMTNGSA
+493 IMTNGSA
-500 KWLLG
+500 NWLLG
-505 GYSANGNVIG
+505 GYSDSGDVSG

-540 NIVSISSGTVQSNV
+540 NIVSISGGTVQSNV

-566 TGNIVNISGNADLS
+566 TGNIVNISGNTDLS

-607 HIARNFASVNFG
+607 HIARNFASVIFG
-619 YSGNANIGEL
+619 YSGTANIGEL

-658 SGPITKTGAGTLI
+658 SGSITKAGAGTLI

-691 GSDTNIGSGTNTI
+691 VSDTNIGSGTNTI
-704 GNKGTLLLS
+704 GTKGTLLLS

-750 KTGAG
+750 KTGTG

-780 ASGTDLSIAASAI
+780 ASGTDLSIAAGAI

-799 ARSVGGLNG
+799 ARSVDGLNG
-808 GGKILNTDGLT
+808 GGKLLNTSGLT

-826 GIIDNSNTSLL
+826 GIIDNSNTS
-837 KNGAG
+837 
-842 TLTLTG
+842 
-848 NNAYTGSTTI
+848 
-858 SEGTLKGNIASGTDL
+858 
-873 SIAASAIYDGDNK
+873 
-886 ARSVGGLNGGGKILN
+886 
-901 TSGLTVQSGT
+901 
-911 FGGVIDNSNTS
+911 
-922 LIKTG
+922 
-927 AGTLT
+927 
-932 LTGNNA
+932 
-938 YTGGTTISEGTLKGN
+938 
-953 IASGTDLSIAASA
+953 
-966 TYDGD
+966 
-971 NKARSVGDLNGGGN
+971 
-985 IFNTDGL
+985 
-992 TVQSGT
+992 
-998 FDGVIDNSNTSL
+998 
-1010 TKTGAGTLTLTG
+1010 
-1022 NNAYTGS
+1022 
-1029 TTISEGT
+1029 
-1036 LKGNIASG
+1036 
-1044 TDLSIAASATYDG
+1044 
-1057 ANKARSVGGLNGG
+1057 
-1070 GKILNTDGL
+1070 
-1079 TVQSGTFGGV
+1079 
-1089 IGNSNTSLIKTG
+1089 
-1101 AGTLTLTGTN
+1101 
-1111 AYTGSTT
+1111 
-1118 ISEGTLKGNI
+1118 
-1128 ASGTDLSIA
+1128 
-1137 DSATYD
+1137 
-1143 GDNKARSVGG
+1143 
-1153 LNGAG
+1153 
-1158 NILNTD
+1158 
-1164 GLTVQSGDFAGSID
+1164 
-1178 NSNSGLTKTGAGTLT
+1178 LTKTGAGTLT

-1620 HEFDGKARAK
+1620 HEFDGKARAT

-1639 NLRGN
+1639 NLHGN
-1644 TGIGELGLSLTPS
+1644 TGIGELGISLTPS